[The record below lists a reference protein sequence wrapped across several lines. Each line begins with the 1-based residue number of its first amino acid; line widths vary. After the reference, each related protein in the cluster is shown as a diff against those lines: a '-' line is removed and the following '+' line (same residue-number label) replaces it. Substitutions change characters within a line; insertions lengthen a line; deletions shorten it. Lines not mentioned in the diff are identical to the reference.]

1 MVIITLVIHDS
12 KLHPVLLL
20 DNEKQGTLNYFD
32 DTWTR
37 QLTTGSS
44 VFEFSVYKK
53 TLEGDN
59 PLNHK
64 YQVLNDQAFVSF
76 VHKDKVQLFNIMQ
89 IEETETT
96 VRCYCENLNLELL
109 NEYCNPYKATKAMS
123 FEEYLVAFDILNWG
137 ALTIGTNEVNDK
149 KLTLEW
155 TGQDTKLA
163 RLLSIANNFD
173 AEIEFET
180 QLHNNHTFKA
190 FIVNVYKEY
199 EEGKSYGVG
208 RDKTDVILRYQKN
221 ISGIRKTVDK
231 RQIYNAIRPY
241 GKKTVK
247 GERVISNPVTR
258 KVTKTV
264 GSNRTYLGGDLKY
277 YGHTI
282 KKANV
287 QAIINY
293 AVQYNILP
301 SGIITQ
307 LYLESYWGDS
317 TVGRRDNNW
326 AGMTGGAQT
335 RPSGVKVTTGMA
347 RPANEGGTYMHYAS
361 VDDFLKDYTY
371 LLAKQGIYNVVGKK
385 NIADYTKGLF
395 TAGGAKYNYAEAK
408 YQSYTN
414 LMTNIRNGIN
424 KVTGNILDTID
435 KLWQTP
441 VQPIT
446 AVNVARRA
454 TKTIQALNE
463 ATRLKGRRIGSGQC
477 YALSGWY
484 AKKLDG
490 AWIDSSIGGIRGR
503 IGGGMAAALIGTD
516 YNWGAYGW
524 KLERSPNASNLQAG
538 GIYSVKANFG
548 APFYTGQWGHTG
560 IIKSVSSTR
569 VTVLEQNF
577 AGRMYVVENSYEIN
591 AFARGLQTVCYPREI
606 AQGMSVN
613 GATTQQ
619 VSGGT
624 QISYEEV
631 VQEAQTESY
640 EEEQIIYI
648 DNSIYKEWKDENGK
662 VEYYLKNGFLYAPLS
677 RDRYPSV
684 LTGNETRDNWIRKDM
699 EVETDSQDVLMST
712 ALKDLKAHAYPA
724 ITYEV
729 DGYVDLEIG
738 DVVRIQDDGYQP
750 PLILSAR
757 VVEQVLSKDNPN
769 SNKTKFSN
777 FVEKE
782 SQLASDLISDMLRLY
797 DESIPYEIKLATSNG
812 VAFKN
817 GTGESVLTPSLQKNG
832 KDYEAV
838 YFYKN
843 GDSLIDIGPSLIVKA
858 SDFNHVLNVTVEAY
872 INEELVATAQVS
884 FTDTEDGTD
893 GVGIKSTSVV
903 YGLSNSADTQPILWT
918 GTIPVAGEG
927 QYLWTRK
934 ITDYTDDAKE
944 DTIEYTYSFQGK
956 TGVAGTSIKVS
967 KIEYQVGASGT
978 VTPSGAWLTT
988 IPSVPDGQ
996 FLWSKT
1002 TMSDNSVIYGISK
1015 QGATG
1020 PKGDKGADGVAG
1032 KDGVGVKTTTITY
1045 GISAN
1050 ETTQPTNWTTSVPA
1064 LVKGQYLWTKT
1075 VWAYTDSTSETGYVK
1090 TYIAKDGNNGSDG
1103 IAGKDGV
1110 GIKTTT
1116 ITYKAS
1122 TSGTVTPN
1130 GTWTSAIPSV
1140 PSGQF
1145 LWTKTVWT
1153 YTDNTNETGY
1163 SVAKMGEKGDKG
1175 DAGPQGPTGA
1185 TGLQGPKGDQGVIGP
1200 TGADGKP
1207 SYTHIAYATNS
1218 TGTTGFSVSDNVG
1231 KTYIG
1236 MYVDNL
1242 ATDSTDPKKYKW
1254 NLIKGADGAQGI
1266 AGPAGKDGKTPYWH
1280 TAYANSA
1287 DGTVDFSVSDSANKR
1302 YIGQYTDYDA
1312 IDSNDPKKYRWTDM
1326 IGTVVVGTNNLIN
1339 GTKSFSGEDWF
1350 TSATLEDENIS
1361 NYPFTFKKWIS
1372 AQKVSHAKDIMVE
1385 QGVTYTFSAYV
1396 KREVAGNLY
1405 FYLYDIADGFITSDT
1420 PREAIIKNVDSNVR
1434 RFEITFTPTKT
1445 GKIRPRFAMVSS
1457 EQGSFSTGG
1466 FMLVRGNKTGDWQE
1480 SEADKASNLDSK
1492 ADGAF
1497 TVEQLNAIAEEQRLM
1512 KANLEAAASLQ
1523 EVQDKAKELLDQIK
1537 KIEDGQKVSEQ
1548 TMISNANR
1556 VVQILA
1562 KLENVQLVTEAIT
1575 QYMSYSNDGLVIK
1588 MKDGTSSVRVTTD
1601 RIAFYSGGT
1610 ETAFISQ
1617 GYLQIESGVFTLRL
1631 RIGSFLFE
1639 ESSKGRLQ
1647 IKKIRGIGG

>member
-137 ALTIGTNEVNDK
+137 ALTIGTNEVKDK

-180 QLHNNHTFKA
+180 QLHNNYTFKA
-190 FIVNVYKEY
+190 FIINIYKEY

-208 RDKTDVILRYQKN
+208 RDRSDTVLRYQKN
-221 ISGIRKTVDK
+221 IAGITKKLDK

-247 GERVISNPVTR
+247 GERVVSNPVTR

-264 GSNRTYLGGDLKY
+264 GSNKTYLGGDIKY

-307 LYLESYWGDS
+307 LYLESFWGDS
-317 TVGRRDNNW
+317 TVGKRDNNW
-326 AGMTGGAQT
+326 AGMSGGAQT

-395 TAGGAKYNYAEAK
+395 RAGGAKYDYAAAG

-454 TKTIQALNE
+454 TKTMQALNE

-516 YNWGAYGW
+516 YNWGSYGW
-524 KLERSPNASNLQAG
+524 KVDKSPNAGNLKAG
-538 GIYSVKANFG
+538 GIYNVRANRG
-548 APFYTGQWGHTG
+548 APFYTTGWGHTG
-560 IIKSVSSTR
+560 IIKSVSKTR

-577 AGRMYVVENSYEIN
+577 VGRMYVVENSYDIN
-591 AFARGLQTVCYPREI
+591 SFASGLQTVCYPREI

-619 VSGGT
+619 ITGGT

-631 VQEAQTESY
+631 VQEAQTETY

-699 EVETDSQDVLMST
+699 EVETDSQDVLIST

-729 DGYVDLEIG
+729 DGYVDLELG
-738 DVVRIQDDGYQP
+738 DVVRIQDDGYEP
-750 PLILSAR
+750 PLILTAR
-757 VVEQVLSKDNPN
+757 VTEQEISSTNPN

-782 SQLASDLISDMLRLY
+782 SQLATDLISDMLRLY
-797 DESIPYEIKLATSNG
+797 DESIPYEITLATSNG

-843 GDSLIDIGPSLIVKA
+843 GDSLIEIGPSLTVKA
-858 SDFNHVLNVTVEAY
+858 SDFNHVLNITVEAY
-872 INEELVATAQVS
+872 VNEELVASTQIS
-884 FTDTEDGTD
+884 FTDTEDG
-893 GVGIKSTSVV
+893 
-903 YGLSNSADTQPILWT
+903 
-918 GTIPVAGEG
+918 
-927 QYLWTRK
+927 
-934 ITDYTDDAKE
+934 
-944 DTIEYTYSFQGK
+944 
-956 TGVAGTSIKVS
+956 
-967 KIEYQVGASGT
+967 
-978 VTPSGAWLTT
+978 
-988 IPSVPDGQ
+988 
-996 FLWSKT
+996 
-1002 TMSDNSVIYGISK
+1002 
-1015 QGATG
+1015 
-1020 PKGDKGADGVAG
+1020 
-1032 KDGVGVKTTTITY
+1032 
-1045 GISAN
+1045 
-1050 ETTQPTNWTTSVPA
+1050 
-1064 LVKGQYLWTKT
+1064 
-1075 VWAYTDSTSETGYVK
+1075 
-1090 TYIAKDGNNGSDG
+1090 
-1103 IAGKDGV
+1103 
-1110 GIKTTT
+1110 
-1116 ITYKAS
+1116 
-1122 TSGTVTPN
+1122 
-1130 GTWTSAIPSV
+1130 
-1140 PSGQF
+1140 
-1145 LWTKTVWT
+1145 
-1153 YTDNTNETGY
+1153 
-1163 SVAKMGEKGDKG
+1163 EKGD
-1175 DAGPQGPTGA
+1175 
-1185 TGLQGPKGDQGVIGP
+1185 
-1200 TGADGKP
+1200 DGK
-1207 SYTHIAYATNS
+1207 SSWTAWANS
-1218 TGTTGFSVSDNVG
+1218 E
-1231 KTYIG
+1231 
-1236 MYVDNL
+1236 
-1242 ATDSTDPKKYKW
+1242 
-1254 NLIKGADGAQGI
+1254 
-1266 AGPAGKDGKTPYWH
+1266 DGK
-1280 TAYANSA
+1280 
-1287 DGTVDFSVSDSANKR
+1287 VDFSITESKNR
-1302 YIGQYTDYDA
+1302 RFIGTYTGIEQSTNYLDY
-1312 IDSNDPKKYRWTDM
+1312 KWTDM
-1326 IGTVVVGTNNLIN
+1326 VGTVVVGTNNLID
-1339 GTKSFSGEDWF
+1339 GTKSFVGTDWF
-1350 TSATLEDENIS
+1350 TSATLEDENLS
-1361 NYPFTFKKWIS
+1361 NYPFTLKKWTS
-1372 AQKVSHAKDIMVE
+1372 GQKVSHTKDIMVE
-1385 QGVTYTFSAYV
+1385 QGVTYTFSAYI
-1396 KREVAGNLY
+1396 KREQAGNLY
-1405 FYLYDIADGFITSDT
+1405 FYLYDETDGFITSDT
-1420 PREAIIKNVDSNVR
+1420 QRETIIKNVDSSLR
-1434 RFEITFTPTKT
+1434 RFEITFTPAKT

-1457 EQGSFSTGG
+1457 EQGSFSSGG

-1497 TVEQLNAIAEEQRLM
+1497 TVEQLNALAERARIAETELQA
-1512 KANLEAAASLQ
+1512 KATLETVNEWVQALQ
-1523 EVQDKAKELLDQIK
+1523 DEIKARQA
-1537 KIEDGQKVSEQ
+1537 GQKISEQ
-1548 TMISNANR
+1548 KLIEASNRMVA
-1556 VVQILA
+1556 VQQNIGEMQIRTDFVN
-1562 KLENVQLVTEAIT
+1562 KF
-1575 QYMSYSNDGLVIK
+1575 MSQSEDGLVIGQ
-1588 MKDGTSSVRVTTD
+1588 KDGTSSVRVDND
-1601 RIAFYSGGT
+1601 RISFYSSGKEVAYIAQSVLVIDSGIFT
-1610 ETAFISQ
+1610 TK
-1617 GYLQIESGVFTLRL
+1617 LQIGRY
-1631 RIGSFLFE
+1631 RIEQYELNADINVVRYVG
-1639 ESSKGRLQ
+1639 
-1647 IKKIRGIGG
+1647 

>member
-1 MVIITLVIHDS
+1 MVVITLVIHDA

-20 DNEKQGTLNYFD
+20 DNERQGALNYYD
-32 DTWTR
+32 DLWTR

-44 VFEFSVYKK
+44 AFEFSVYKK
-53 TLEGDN
+53 SLLGDN

-64 YQVLNDQAFVSF
+64 YHALNDQAFVSF
-76 VHKDKVQLFNIMQ
+76 VHKDKVQLFNIMRV
-89 IEETETT
+89 EETETT
-96 VRCYCENLNLELL
+96 IHCYCENLNLELL
-109 NEYCNPYKATKAMS
+109 NEYCNAYKATKAMS
-123 FEEYLVAFDILNWG
+123 FEEYLVQFDILNWG
-137 ALTIGTNEVNDK
+137 ALTIGTNEVKDK

-163 RLLSIANNFD
+163 RILSIANNFD

-199 EEGKSYGVG
+199 EEGVSYGVG
-208 RDKTDVILRYQKN
+208 RDRSDIVLRYQKN
-221 ISGIRKTVDK
+221 IAGITKKLDK

-247 GERVISNPVTR
+247 GERVVSNPVTR

-264 GSNRTYLGGDLKY
+264 GSNKTYLGGDIKY

-307 LYLESYWGDS
+307 FYLESFWGDS

-326 AGMTGGAQT
+326 SGMTGGAQT

-395 TAGGAKYNYAEAK
+395 RAGGAKYDYAAAG

-454 TKTIQALNE
+454 TKTMQALNE

-524 KLERSPNASNLQAG
+524 KVDKSPNARNLKAG
-538 GIYSVKANFG
+538 GIYNVRANRG
-548 APFYTGQWGHTG
+548 APFYTTGWGHTG
-560 IIKSVSSTR
+560 IIKSVSKTR

-577 AGRMYVVENSYEIN
+577 VGRMYVVENSYDIN
-591 AFARGLQTVCYPREI
+591 SFASGLQTVCYPREI

-619 VSGGT
+619 ITGGT

-631 VQEAQTESY
+631 VQEAQTETY

-648 DNSIYKEWKDENGK
+648 DNSIYKEWKDENCK

-699 EVETDSQDVLMST
+699 EVETDSQDVLIST

-724 ITYEV
+724 VTYEV
-729 DGYVDLEIG
+729 DGYVDLELG
-738 DVVRIQDDGYQP
+738 DVVRIQDDGYEP
-750 PLILSAR
+750 PLILTAR
-757 VVEQVLSKDNPN
+757 VIEQEISITNPS

-797 DESIPYEIKLATSNG
+797 DESIPYDIQLATSNG

-817 GTGESVLTPSLQKNG
+817 GVGESVLTPNLQKNG
-832 KDYEAV
+832 KDYDAI

-843 GDSLIDIGPSLIVKA
+843 GDSLIEVGPSLTVKA
-858 SDFNHVLNVTVEAY
+858 SDFSHVLNISVEAY
-872 INEELVATAQVS
+872 VNEELVASTQIS
-884 FTDTEDGTD
+884 FTDTEDG
-893 GVGIKSTSVV
+893 
-903 YGLSNSADTQPILWT
+903 
-918 GTIPVAGEG
+918 
-927 QYLWTRK
+927 
-934 ITDYTDDAKE
+934 
-944 DTIEYTYSFQGK
+944 
-956 TGVAGTSIKVS
+956 
-967 KIEYQVGASGT
+967 
-978 VTPSGAWLTT
+978 
-988 IPSVPDGQ
+988 
-996 FLWSKT
+996 
-1002 TMSDNSVIYGISK
+1002 
-1015 QGATG
+1015 
-1020 PKGDKGADGVAG
+1020 
-1032 KDGVGVKTTTITY
+1032 
-1045 GISAN
+1045 
-1050 ETTQPTNWTTSVPA
+1050 
-1064 LVKGQYLWTKT
+1064 
-1075 VWAYTDSTSETGYVK
+1075 
-1090 TYIAKDGNNGSDG
+1090 
-1103 IAGKDGV
+1103 
-1110 GIKTTT
+1110 
-1116 ITYKAS
+1116 
-1122 TSGTVTPN
+1122 
-1130 GTWTSAIPSV
+1130 
-1140 PSGQF
+1140 
-1145 LWTKTVWT
+1145 
-1153 YTDNTNETGY
+1153 
-1163 SVAKMGEKGDKG
+1163 EKGD
-1175 DAGPQGPTGA
+1175 
-1185 TGLQGPKGDQGVIGP
+1185 
-1200 TGADGKP
+1200 DGK
-1207 SYTHIAYATNS
+1207 SSWTAWANS
-1218 TGTTGFSVSDNVG
+1218 E
-1231 KTYIG
+1231 
-1236 MYVDNL
+1236 
-1242 ATDSTDPKKYKW
+1242 
-1254 NLIKGADGAQGI
+1254 
-1266 AGPAGKDGKTPYWH
+1266 DGK
-1280 TAYANSA
+1280 
-1287 DGTVDFSVSDSANKR
+1287 VDFSITESKNR
-1302 YIGQYTDYDA
+1302 RFIGTYTGIEQSTNYLDY
-1312 IDSNDPKKYRWTDM
+1312 KWTDM
-1326 IGTVVVGTNNLIN
+1326 VGTVVVGTNNLID
-1339 GTKSFSGEDWF
+1339 GTKSFVGTDWF
-1350 TSATLEDENIS
+1350 TSATLEDENLS
-1361 NYPFTFKKWIS
+1361 NYPFTLKKWIS
-1372 AQKVSHAKDIMVE
+1372 GQKVSHAKDIMVK

-1420 PREAIIKNVDSNVR
+1420 PRETIIKNVDSSLR

-1457 EQGSFSTGG
+1457 EQGSFSSGG

>member
-1 MVIITLVIHDS
+1 MVVITLVIHDA

-20 DNEKQGTLNYFD
+20 DNEKQGALNYYD
-32 DTWTR
+32 DLWTR

-53 TLEGDN
+53 TLLGDN

-137 ALTIGTNEVNDK
+137 ALTIGTNEVKDK
-149 KLTLEW
+149 RLTLEW

-173 AEIEFET
+173 AEVEFET

-190 FIVNVYKEY
+190 FIINIYKEY

-208 RDKTDVILRYQKN
+208 RDRSDTVLRYQKN
-221 ISGIRKTVDK
+221 IAGITKKLDK

-247 GERVISNPVTR
+247 GERVVSNPVTR

-264 GSNRTYLGGDLKY
+264 GSNRTYLGGDIKY

-301 SGIITQ
+301 SGIICQ
-307 LYLESYWGDS
+307 LYLESFWGDS
-317 TVGRRDNNW
+317 TVGKRDNNW
-326 AGMTGGAQT
+326 SGMSGGAQT

-347 RPANEGGTYMHYAS
+347 RPANEGGSYMHYAS

-371 LLAKQGIYNVVGKK
+371 LLAKQGIYSVVGKK

-395 TAGGAKYNYAEAK
+395 RIGGAKYDYAAAG

-424 KVTGNILDTID
+424 KASGNILNTID
-435 KLWQTP
+435 TLWQTP
-441 VQPIT
+441 VSPIT
-446 AVNVARRA
+446 SATTAKRA
-454 TKTIQALNE
+454 TKTIQAIDE
-463 ATRLKGRRIGSGQC
+463 ATKLKGRRVGSGQC

-516 YNWGAYGW
+516 YNWGSYGW
-524 KLERSPNASNLQAG
+524 KVDKSPNAGNLKAG
-538 GIYSVKANFG
+538 GIYNVRVNRG
-548 APFYTGQWGHTG
+548 APFYTTGWGHTG
-560 IIKSVSSTR
+560 IIKSVSKTR
-569 VTVLEQNF
+569 VTVLEQNY
-577 AGRMYVVENSYEIN
+577 AGRMYVMENSYEIN

-699 EVETDSQDVLMST
+699 EVETDSQDVLIST

-724 ITYEV
+724 VTYEV
-729 DGYVDLEIG
+729 DGYVDLELG
-738 DVVRIQDDGYQP
+738 DVVRIQDDGYEP
-750 PLILSAR
+750 PLILTAR
-757 VVEQVLSKDNPN
+757 VIEQEISITNPS

-782 SQLASDLISDMLRLY
+782 SQLATDLISDMLRLY

-817 GTGESVLTPSLQKNG
+817 GVGESVLTPSLQKNG

-843 GDSLIDIGPSLIVKA
+843 GDSLIEIGPSLTVKA
-858 SDFNHVLNVTVEAY
+858 SDFSHVLNVTVEAY
-872 INEELVATAQVS
+872 LNEELVASTQIS

-893 GVGIKSTSVV
+893 G
-903 YGLSNSADTQPILWT
+903 
-918 GTIPVAGEG
+918 
-927 QYLWTRK
+927 
-934 ITDYTDDAKE
+934 
-944 DTIEYTYSFQGK
+944 
-956 TGVAGTSIKVS
+956 
-967 KIEYQVGASGT
+967 
-978 VTPSGAWLTT
+978 
-988 IPSVPDGQ
+988 
-996 FLWSKT
+996 
-1002 TMSDNSVIYGISK
+1002 
-1015 QGATG
+1015 
-1020 PKGDKGADGVAG
+1020 
-1032 KDGVGVKTTTITY
+1032 
-1045 GISAN
+1045 
-1050 ETTQPTNWTTSVPA
+1050 
-1064 LVKGQYLWTKT
+1064 
-1075 VWAYTDSTSETGYVK
+1075 
-1090 TYIAKDGNNGSDG
+1090 
-1103 IAGKDGV
+1103 
-1110 GIKTTT
+1110 
-1116 ITYKAS
+1116 
-1122 TSGTVTPN
+1122 
-1130 GTWTSAIPSV
+1130 
-1140 PSGQF
+1140 
-1145 LWTKTVWT
+1145 
-1153 YTDNTNETGY
+1153 
-1163 SVAKMGEKGDKG
+1163 EKGD
-1175 DAGPQGPTGA
+1175 
-1185 TGLQGPKGDQGVIGP
+1185 
-1200 TGADGKP
+1200 DGK
-1207 SYTHIAYATNS
+1207 SSWTAWANS
-1218 TGTTGFSVSDNVG
+1218 E
-1231 KTYIG
+1231 
-1236 MYVDNL
+1236 
-1242 ATDSTDPKKYKW
+1242 
-1254 NLIKGADGAQGI
+1254 
-1266 AGPAGKDGKTPYWH
+1266 DGK
-1280 TAYANSA
+1280 
-1287 DGTVDFSVSDSANKR
+1287 VDFSITESKNR
-1302 YIGQYTDYDA
+1302 RFIGTYTGIEQSTNYLDY
-1312 IDSNDPKKYRWTDM
+1312 KWTDM
-1326 IGTVVVGTNNLIN
+1326 VGTVVVGTNNLID
-1339 GTKSFSGEDWF
+1339 GTKSFSGEDWLIY
-1350 TSATLEDENIS
+1350 ATLEDENIS

-1372 AQKVSHAKDIMVE
+1372 GQKVSHAKDIMVE

-1396 KREVAGNLY
+1396 KREEAGNLY
-1405 FYLYDIADGFITSDT
+1405 FYLYDETDDFITSDT
-1420 PREAIIKNVDSNVR
+1420 PRETIIKNVDSNVR
-1434 RFEITFTPTKT
+1434 RFEITFTPAKT

-1492 ADGAF
+1492 ADGDF
-1497 TVEQLNAIAEEQRLM
+1497 TVEQLNKLAERARIAEAELQS
-1512 KANLEAAASLQ
+1512 KATLDTVNGWVKALQ
-1523 EVQDKAKELLDQIK
+1523 DEIKARE
-1537 KIEDGQKVSEQ
+1537 EGQKLSEQ
-1548 TMISNANR
+1548 KLIDASNRMIA
-1556 VVQILA
+1556 VQQTIGEMQIRTDFVN
-1562 KLENVQLVTEAIT
+1562 KF
-1575 QYMSYSNDGLVIK
+1575 MSQSEDGLVIGQ
-1588 MKDGTSSVRVTTD
+1588 KDGTSSVRVDND
-1601 RIAFYSGGT
+1601 RISFYSSGKEVAYIAQSVLVIDSGIFT
-1610 ETAFISQ
+1610 TK
-1617 GYLQIESGVFTLRL
+1617 LQIGRY
-1631 RIGSFLFE
+1631 RIEQYELNPDINVVRYVG
-1639 ESSKGRLQ
+1639 
-1647 IKKIRGIGG
+1647 

>member
-1 MVIITLVIHDS
+1 MVVITLVIHDA

-20 DNEKQGTLNYFD
+20 DNDKQGALNYYD
-32 DTWTR
+32 DLWTR

-44 VFEFSVYKK
+44 AFEFSVYKK
-53 TLEGDN
+53 TLLGDN

-64 YQVLNDQAFVSF
+64 YHALNDQAFVSF
-76 VHKDKVQLFNIMQ
+76 VHKGKVQLFNIMQ
-89 IEETETT
+89 VEETETKI
-96 VRCYCENLNLELL
+96 RCLCENLNLELL
-109 NEYCNPYKATKAMS
+109 NEYCNAYKATKAMS

-137 ALTIGTNEVNDK
+137 ALTIGTNEVKDK

-208 RDKTDVILRYQKN
+208 RDRSDTVLRYQKN
-221 ISGIRKTVDK
+221 IAGITKKLDK

-247 GERVISNPVTR
+247 GERVVSNPVTR

-264 GSNRTYLGGDLKY
+264 GSNKTYLGGDIKY

-307 LYLESYWGDS
+307 LYLESFWGDS
-317 TVGRRDNNW
+317 TVGKRDNNW
-326 AGMTGGAQT
+326 AGMSGGAQT

-395 TAGGAKYNYAEAK
+395 RAGGAKYDYAAAG

-424 KVTGNILDTID
+424 KVTGNILNTID

-441 VQPIT
+441 VKPIT

-454 TKTIQALNE
+454 TKTIQAINE
-463 ATRLKGRRIGSGQC
+463 ATKLKGRRIGSGQC

-490 AWIDSSIGGIRGR
+490 AWIDSSVGGIRGR

-524 KLERSPNASNLQAG
+524 KLDRSPNAGNLQAG
-538 GIYSVKANFG
+538 GIYNVKANFG
-548 APFYTGQWGHTG
+548 APFYTTQWGHTG
-560 IIKSVSSTR
+560 IIKSVSKTR
-569 VTVLEQNF
+569 VTVLEQNY
-577 AGRMYVVENSYEIN
+577 AGRMYVMENSYEIN

-619 VSGGT
+619 VTGGT

-631 VQEAQTESY
+631 VQEAQTETY

-699 EVETDSQDVLMST
+699 EVETDSQEVLMST
-712 ALKDLKAHAYPA
+712 GLKDLKAHAYPA

-729 DGYVDLEIG
+729 DGYVDLELG
-738 DVVRIQDDGYQP
+738 DVVRIQDDGYEP
-750 PLILSAR
+750 PLILTAR
-757 VVEQVLSKDNPN
+757 VVEQEISITNPS

-782 SQLASDLISDMLRLY
+782 SQLATDLISDMLRLY
-797 DESIPYEIKLATSNG
+797 DESIPYEITLATSNG

-858 SDFNHVLNVTVEAY
+858 SDFNHVLNITVEAY
-872 INEELVATAQVS
+872 LNEELVASTQIS
-884 FTDTEDGTD
+884 FTDTEDG
-893 GVGIKSTSVV
+893 
-903 YGLSNSADTQPILWT
+903 
-918 GTIPVAGEG
+918 
-927 QYLWTRK
+927 
-934 ITDYTDDAKE
+934 
-944 DTIEYTYSFQGK
+944 
-956 TGVAGTSIKVS
+956 
-967 KIEYQVGASGT
+967 
-978 VTPSGAWLTT
+978 
-988 IPSVPDGQ
+988 
-996 FLWSKT
+996 
-1002 TMSDNSVIYGISK
+1002 
-1015 QGATG
+1015 
-1020 PKGDKGADGVAG
+1020 
-1032 KDGVGVKTTTITY
+1032 
-1045 GISAN
+1045 
-1050 ETTQPTNWTTSVPA
+1050 
-1064 LVKGQYLWTKT
+1064 
-1075 VWAYTDSTSETGYVK
+1075 
-1090 TYIAKDGNNGSDG
+1090 
-1103 IAGKDGV
+1103 
-1110 GIKTTT
+1110 
-1116 ITYKAS
+1116 
-1122 TSGTVTPN
+1122 
-1130 GTWTSAIPSV
+1130 
-1140 PSGQF
+1140 
-1145 LWTKTVWT
+1145 
-1153 YTDNTNETGY
+1153 
-1163 SVAKMGEKGDKG
+1163 EKGD
-1175 DAGPQGPTGA
+1175 
-1185 TGLQGPKGDQGVIGP
+1185 
-1200 TGADGKP
+1200 DGK
-1207 SYTHIAYATNS
+1207 SSWTAWANS
-1218 TGTTGFSVSDNVG
+1218 E
-1231 KTYIG
+1231 
-1236 MYVDNL
+1236 
-1242 ATDSTDPKKYKW
+1242 
-1254 NLIKGADGAQGI
+1254 
-1266 AGPAGKDGKTPYWH
+1266 DGK
-1280 TAYANSA
+1280 
-1287 DGTVDFSVSDSANKR
+1287 VDFSITESKNR
-1302 YIGQYTDYDA
+1302 RFIGTYTGIEQSTNYLDY
-1312 IDSNDPKKYRWTDM
+1312 KWTDM
-1326 IGTVVVGTNNLIN
+1326 VGTVVVGTNNLID
-1339 GTKSFSGEDWF
+1339 GTKSFVGTDWF
-1350 TSATLEDENIS
+1350 TSATLEDENLS
-1361 NYPFTFKKWIS
+1361 NYPFTLKKWTS
-1372 AQKVSHAKDIMVE
+1372 GQKVSHTKDIMVE
-1385 QGVTYTFSAYV
+1385 QGVTYTFSAYI
-1396 KREVAGNLY
+1396 KREQAGNLY
-1405 FYLYDIADGFITSDT
+1405 FYLYDETDGFITSDT
-1420 PREAIIKNVDSNVR
+1420 QRETIIKNVDSSLR
-1434 RFEITFTPTKT
+1434 RFEITFTPAKT

-1457 EQGSFSTGG
+1457 EQGSFSSGG

-1497 TVEQLNAIAEEQRLM
+1497 TVEQLNALAERARIAETELQA
-1512 KANLEAAASLQ
+1512 KATLETVNEWVQALQ
-1523 EVQDKAKELLDQIK
+1523 DEIKARQA
-1537 KIEDGQKVSEQ
+1537 GQKISEQ
-1548 TMISNANR
+1548 KLIEASNRMVA
-1556 VVQILA
+1556 VQQNIGEMQIRTDFVN
-1562 KLENVQLVTEAIT
+1562 KF
-1575 QYMSYSNDGLVIK
+1575 MSQSEDGLVIGQ
-1588 MKDGTSSVRVTTD
+1588 KDGTSSVRVDND
-1601 RIAFYSGGT
+1601 RISFYSSGKEVAYIAQSVLVIDSGIFT
-1610 ETAFISQ
+1610 TK
-1617 GYLQIESGVFTLRL
+1617 LQIGRY
-1631 RIGSFLFE
+1631 RIEQYELNADINVVRYVG
-1639 ESSKGRLQ
+1639 
-1647 IKKIRGIGG
+1647 

>member
-20 DNEKQGTLNYFD
+20 DNDKQGALNYYD
-32 DTWTR
+32 DLWTR

-44 VFEFSVYKK
+44 AFEFSVYKK
-53 TLEGDN
+53 TLLGDN

-64 YQVLNDQAFVSF
+64 YHALNDQAFVSF
-76 VHKDKVQLFNIMQ
+76 VHKGKVQLFNIMQ
-89 IEETETT
+89 VEETETKIH
-96 VRCYCENLNLELL
+96 CYCENLNLELL

-137 ALTIGTNEVNDK
+137 ALTIGTNEVKDK

-180 QLHNNHTFKA
+180 QLHNNYTFKA
-190 FIVNVYKEY
+190 FIINIYKEY

-208 RDKTDVILRYQKN
+208 RDRSDTVLRYQKN
-221 ISGIRKTVDK
+221 IAGITKKLDK

-247 GERVISNPVTR
+247 GERVVSNPVTR

-264 GSNRTYLGGDLKY
+264 GSNKTYLGGDIKY

-307 LYLESYWGDS
+307 LYLESFWGDS
-317 TVGRRDNNW
+317 TVGKRDNNW
-326 AGMTGGAQT
+326 AGMSGGAQT

-395 TAGGAKYNYAEAK
+395 RAGGAKYDYAAAG

-424 KVTGNILDTID
+424 KVTGNILNTID

-441 VQPIT
+441 VKPIT

-454 TKTIQALNE
+454 TKTIQAINE
-463 ATRLKGRRIGSGQC
+463 ATKLKGRRIGSGQC

-490 AWIDSSIGGIRGR
+490 AWIDSSVGGIRGR

-524 KLERSPNASNLQAG
+524 KLDRSPNAGNLQAG
-538 GIYSVKANFG
+538 GIYNVKANFG
-548 APFYTGQWGHTG
+548 APFYTTQWGHTG
-560 IIKSVSSTR
+560 IIKSVSKTR
-569 VTVLEQNF
+569 VTVLEQNY
-577 AGRMYVVENSYEIN
+577 AGRMYVMENSYEIN

-619 VSGGT
+619 VTGGT

-631 VQEAQTESY
+631 VQEAQTETY

-699 EVETDSQDVLMST
+699 EVETDSQEVLMST
-712 ALKDLKAHAYPA
+712 GLKDLKAHAYPA

-729 DGYVDLEIG
+729 DGYVDLELG
-738 DVVRIQDDGYQP
+738 DVVRIQDDGYEP
-750 PLILSAR
+750 PLILTAR
-757 VVEQVLSKDNPN
+757 VIEQEISITNPS

-797 DESIPYEIKLATSNG
+797 DESIPYDIQLATSNG

-817 GTGESVLTPSLQKNG
+817 GVGESVLTPNLQKNG
-832 KDYEAV
+832 KDYDAI

-843 GDSLIDIGPSLIVKA
+843 GDSLIEIGPSLTVKA
-858 SDFNHVLNVTVEAY
+858 SDFNHVLNITVEAY
-872 INEELVATAQVS
+872 VNEELVASTQIS
-884 FTDTEDGTD
+884 FTDTEDG
-893 GVGIKSTSVV
+893 
-903 YGLSNSADTQPILWT
+903 
-918 GTIPVAGEG
+918 
-927 QYLWTRK
+927 
-934 ITDYTDDAKE
+934 
-944 DTIEYTYSFQGK
+944 
-956 TGVAGTSIKVS
+956 
-967 KIEYQVGASGT
+967 
-978 VTPSGAWLTT
+978 
-988 IPSVPDGQ
+988 
-996 FLWSKT
+996 
-1002 TMSDNSVIYGISK
+1002 
-1015 QGATG
+1015 
-1020 PKGDKGADGVAG
+1020 
-1032 KDGVGVKTTTITY
+1032 
-1045 GISAN
+1045 
-1050 ETTQPTNWTTSVPA
+1050 
-1064 LVKGQYLWTKT
+1064 
-1075 VWAYTDSTSETGYVK
+1075 
-1090 TYIAKDGNNGSDG
+1090 
-1103 IAGKDGV
+1103 
-1110 GIKTTT
+1110 
-1116 ITYKAS
+1116 
-1122 TSGTVTPN
+1122 
-1130 GTWTSAIPSV
+1130 
-1140 PSGQF
+1140 
-1145 LWTKTVWT
+1145 
-1153 YTDNTNETGY
+1153 
-1163 SVAKMGEKGDKG
+1163 EKGD
-1175 DAGPQGPTGA
+1175 DGA
-1185 TGLQGPKGDQGVIGP
+1185 TSW
-1200 TGADGKP
+1200 TAWANSEDGK
-1207 SYTHIAYATNS
+1207 
-1218 TGTTGFSVSDNVG
+1218 
-1231 KTYIG
+1231 
-1236 MYVDNL
+1236 
-1242 ATDSTDPKKYKW
+1242 
-1254 NLIKGADGAQGI
+1254 
-1266 AGPAGKDGKTPYWH
+1266 
-1280 TAYANSA
+1280 
-1287 DGTVDFSVSDSANKR
+1287 VDFSITESKNR
-1302 YIGQYTDYDA
+1302 RFIGTYTGIEQSTNYLDY
-1312 IDSNDPKKYRWTDM
+1312 KWTDM
-1326 IGTVVVGTNNLIN
+1326 VGTVVVGTNNLID
-1339 GTKSFSGEDWF
+1339 GTKSFVGTDWF
-1350 TSATLEDENIS
+1350 TSATLEDENLS
-1361 NYPFTFKKWIS
+1361 NYPFTLKKWIS
-1372 AQKVSHAKDIMVE
+1372 GQKVSHAKDIMVK

-1420 PREAIIKNVDSNVR
+1420 PRETIIKNVDSSLR

-1457 EQGSFSTGG
+1457 EQGSFSSGG

>member
-208 RDKTDVILRYQKN
+208 RDRSDTVLRYQKN
-221 ISGIRKTVDK
+221 IAGITKKLDK

-247 GERVISNPVTR
+247 GERVVSNPVTR

-264 GSNRTYLGGDLKY
+264 GSNRTYLGGDIKY

-307 LYLESYWGDS
+307 LYLESFWGDS

-326 AGMTGGAQT
+326 SGMTGSAQT

-395 TAGGAKYNYAEAK
+395 RAGGAKYDYAAAG

-414 LMTNIRNGIN
+414 LMSNIRNGIN
-424 KVTGNILDTID
+424 KVTGNILNTID
-435 KLWQTP
+435 TLWQTP

-446 AVNVARRA
+446 SINVARRA

-463 ATRLKGRRIGSGQC
+463 ATSLKGRRIGSGQC

-524 KLERSPNASNLQAG
+524 KLDRSPNASNLQAG
-538 GIYSVKANFG
+538 GLYNVKANFG
-548 APFYTGQWGHTG
+548 APFYTTQWGHTG
-560 IIKSVSSTR
+560 IIKSVSKTR
-569 VTVLEQNF
+569 VTVLEQNY
-577 AGRMYVVENSYEIN
+577 AGRMYVMENSYEIN

-624 QISYEEV
+624 QISYEEI

-729 DGYVDLEIG
+729 DGYVDLELG
-738 DVVRIQDDGYQP
+738 DVVRIQDDGYEP
-750 PLILSAR
+750 PLILTAR
-757 VVEQVLSKDNPN
+757 VVEQEISITNPS

-797 DESIPYEIKLATSNG
+797 DESIPYDIQLATSNG

-817 GTGESVLTPSLQKNG
+817 GVGESVLTPNLQKNG
-832 KDYEAV
+832 KDYDAI

-843 GDSLIDIGPSLIVKA
+843 GDSLIEIGPSLTVKA
-858 SDFNHVLNVTVEAY
+858 SDFNHVLNITVEAY
-872 INEELVATAQVS
+872 VNEELVASTQIS
-884 FTDTEDGTD
+884 FTDTEDG
-893 GVGIKSTSVV
+893 
-903 YGLSNSADTQPILWT
+903 
-918 GTIPVAGEG
+918 
-927 QYLWTRK
+927 
-934 ITDYTDDAKE
+934 
-944 DTIEYTYSFQGK
+944 
-956 TGVAGTSIKVS
+956 
-967 KIEYQVGASGT
+967 
-978 VTPSGAWLTT
+978 
-988 IPSVPDGQ
+988 
-996 FLWSKT
+996 
-1002 TMSDNSVIYGISK
+1002 
-1015 QGATG
+1015 
-1020 PKGDKGADGVAG
+1020 
-1032 KDGVGVKTTTITY
+1032 
-1045 GISAN
+1045 
-1050 ETTQPTNWTTSVPA
+1050 
-1064 LVKGQYLWTKT
+1064 
-1075 VWAYTDSTSETGYVK
+1075 
-1090 TYIAKDGNNGSDG
+1090 
-1103 IAGKDGV
+1103 
-1110 GIKTTT
+1110 
-1116 ITYKAS
+1116 
-1122 TSGTVTPN
+1122 
-1130 GTWTSAIPSV
+1130 
-1140 PSGQF
+1140 
-1145 LWTKTVWT
+1145 
-1153 YTDNTNETGY
+1153 
-1163 SVAKMGEKGDKG
+1163 EKGD
-1175 DAGPQGPTGA
+1175 
-1185 TGLQGPKGDQGVIGP
+1185 
-1200 TGADGKP
+1200 DGK
-1207 SYTHIAYATNS
+1207 SSWTAWANS
-1218 TGTTGFSVSDNVG
+1218 E
-1231 KTYIG
+1231 
-1236 MYVDNL
+1236 
-1242 ATDSTDPKKYKW
+1242 
-1254 NLIKGADGAQGI
+1254 
-1266 AGPAGKDGKTPYWH
+1266 DGK
-1280 TAYANSA
+1280 
-1287 DGTVDFSVSDSANKR
+1287 VDFSITESKNR
-1302 YIGQYTDYDA
+1302 RFIGTYTGIEQSTNYLDY
-1312 IDSNDPKKYRWTDM
+1312 KWTDM
-1326 IGTVVVGTNNLIN
+1326 VGTVVVGTNNLID
-1339 GTKSFSGEDWF
+1339 GTKSFFGTDWF
-1350 TSATLEDENIS
+1350 TSATLEDENLS
-1361 NYPFTFKKWIS
+1361 NYPFTLKKWIS
-1372 AQKVSHAKDIMVE
+1372 GQKVSHAKDIMVE

-1420 PREAIIKNVDSNVR
+1420 PRETIIKNVDSSLR

-1457 EQGSFSTGG
+1457 EQSSFSSGG

-1480 SEADKASNLDSK
+1480 SEVDKASNLDSK
-1492 ADGAF
+1492 ADGDF
-1497 TVEQLNAIAEEQRLM
+1497 TVEQLNKLAERARIAEAELQS
-1512 KANLEAAASLQ
+1512 KATLDTVNGWVKALQ
-1523 EVQDKAKELLDQIK
+1523 DEIKARQA
-1537 KIEDGQKVSEQ
+1537 GQKISEQ
-1548 TMISNANR
+1548 KLIEASNRMVA
-1556 VVQILA
+1556 VQQNIGEMQIRTDFVN
-1562 KLENVQLVTEAIT
+1562 KF
-1575 QYMSYSNDGLVIK
+1575 MS
-1588 MKDGTSSVRVTTD
+1588 
-1601 RIAFYSGGT
+1601 
-1610 ETAFISQ
+1610 
-1617 GYLQIESGVFTLRL
+1617 
-1631 RIGSFLFE
+1631 
-1639 ESSKGRLQ
+1639 
-1647 IKKIRGIGG
+1647 

>member
-137 ALTIGTNEVNDK
+137 ALTIGTNEVKDK

-208 RDKTDVILRYQKN
+208 RDRSDTVLRYQKN
-221 ISGIRKTVDK
+221 IAGITKKLDK

-247 GERVISNPVTR
+247 GERVVSNPVTR

-264 GSNRTYLGGDLKY
+264 GSNKTYLGGDIKY

-307 LYLESYWGDS
+307 LYLESFWGDS

-326 AGMTGGAQT
+326 SGMTGGAQT

-395 TAGGAKYNYAEAK
+395 RAGGAKYDYAAAG

-424 KVTGNILDTID
+424 KVTGNILNTID

-454 TKTIQALNE
+454 TKTMQALNE

-524 KLERSPNASNLQAG
+524 KVDKSPNARNLKAG
-538 GIYSVKANFG
+538 GIYNVRANRG
-548 APFYTGQWGHTG
+548 APFYTTGWGHTG
-560 IIKSVSSTR
+560 IIKSVSKTR

-577 AGRMYVVENSYEIN
+577 VGRMYVVENSYDIN
-591 AFARGLQTVCYPREI
+591 SFASGLQTVCYPREI

-619 VSGGT
+619 ITGGT

-631 VQEAQTESY
+631 VQEAQTETY

-699 EVETDSQDVLMST
+699 EVETDSQDVLIST

-724 ITYEV
+724 VTYEV
-729 DGYVDLEIG
+729 DGYVDLELG
-738 DVVRIQDDGYQP
+738 DVVRIQDDGYEP
-750 PLILSAR
+750 PLILTAR
-757 VVEQVLSKDNPN
+757 VIEQEISITNPS

-797 DESIPYEIKLATSNG
+797 DESIPYDIQLATSNG

-817 GTGESVLTPSLQKNG
+817 GVGESVLTPNLQKNG
-832 KDYEAV
+832 KDYDAI

-843 GDSLIDIGPSLIVKA
+843 GDSLIEVGPSLTVKA
-858 SDFNHVLNVTVEAY
+858 SDFSHVLNISVEAY
-872 INEELVATAQVS
+872 VNEELVASTQIS
-884 FTDTEDGTD
+884 FTDTEDG
-893 GVGIKSTSVV
+893 
-903 YGLSNSADTQPILWT
+903 
-918 GTIPVAGEG
+918 
-927 QYLWTRK
+927 
-934 ITDYTDDAKE
+934 
-944 DTIEYTYSFQGK
+944 
-956 TGVAGTSIKVS
+956 
-967 KIEYQVGASGT
+967 
-978 VTPSGAWLTT
+978 
-988 IPSVPDGQ
+988 
-996 FLWSKT
+996 
-1002 TMSDNSVIYGISK
+1002 
-1015 QGATG
+1015 
-1020 PKGDKGADGVAG
+1020 
-1032 KDGVGVKTTTITY
+1032 
-1045 GISAN
+1045 
-1050 ETTQPTNWTTSVPA
+1050 
-1064 LVKGQYLWTKT
+1064 
-1075 VWAYTDSTSETGYVK
+1075 
-1090 TYIAKDGNNGSDG
+1090 
-1103 IAGKDGV
+1103 
-1110 GIKTTT
+1110 
-1116 ITYKAS
+1116 
-1122 TSGTVTPN
+1122 
-1130 GTWTSAIPSV
+1130 
-1140 PSGQF
+1140 
-1145 LWTKTVWT
+1145 
-1153 YTDNTNETGY
+1153 
-1163 SVAKMGEKGDKG
+1163 EKGD
-1175 DAGPQGPTGA
+1175 
-1185 TGLQGPKGDQGVIGP
+1185 
-1200 TGADGKP
+1200 DGK
-1207 SYTHIAYATNS
+1207 SSWTAWANS
-1218 TGTTGFSVSDNVG
+1218 E
-1231 KTYIG
+1231 
-1236 MYVDNL
+1236 
-1242 ATDSTDPKKYKW
+1242 
-1254 NLIKGADGAQGI
+1254 
-1266 AGPAGKDGKTPYWH
+1266 DGK
-1280 TAYANSA
+1280 
-1287 DGTVDFSVSDSANKR
+1287 VDFSITESKNR
-1302 YIGQYTDYDA
+1302 RFIGTYTGIEQSTNYLDY
-1312 IDSNDPKKYRWTDM
+1312 KWTDM
-1326 IGTVVVGTNNLIN
+1326 VGTVVVGTNNLID
-1339 GTKSFSGEDWF
+1339 GTKSFVGTDWF
-1350 TSATLEDENIS
+1350 TSATLEDENLS
-1361 NYPFTFKKWIS
+1361 NYPFTLKKWIS
-1372 AQKVSHAKDIMVE
+1372 GQKVSHAKDIMVK

-1420 PREAIIKNVDSNVR
+1420 PRETIIKNVDSSLR

-1445 GKIRPRFAMVSS
+1445 GRIRPRFAMVSS
-1457 EQGSFSTGG
+1457 EQGSFSSGG

-1492 ADGAF
+1492 ADEAF
-1497 TVEQLNAIAEEQRLM
+1497 TVEQLNALAERARIAEAELQS
-1512 KANLEAAASLQ
+1512 KATLDTVNDWVKALQ
-1523 EVQDKAKELLDQIK
+1523 DEIKAREG
-1537 KIEDGQKVSEQ
+1537 GQKLSEQ
-1548 TMISNANR
+1548 KLIDFSNRMIA
-1556 VVQILA
+1556 VQQTIGEMQIRTDFVN
-1562 KLENVQLVTEAIT
+1562 KF
-1575 QYMSYSNDGLVIK
+1575 MSQSEDGLVIGQ
-1588 MKDGTSSVRVTTD
+1588 KDGTSSVRVDND
-1601 RIAFYSGGT
+1601 RISFYSSGKEVAYIAQSVLVIDSGIFT
-1610 ETAFISQ
+1610 TK
-1617 GYLQIESGVFTLRL
+1617 LQIGRY
-1631 RIGSFLFE
+1631 RIEQYELNADINVVRYVG
-1639 ESSKGRLQ
+1639 
-1647 IKKIRGIGG
+1647 

>member
-1 MVIITLVIHDS
+1 M
-12 KLHPVLLL
+12 LLL
-20 DNEKQGTLNYFD
+20 DNEKQGALNYYD
-32 DTWTR
+32 DLWTR

-44 VFEFSVYKK
+44 AFEFSVYKK
-53 TLEGDN
+53 TLLGDN

-64 YQVLNDQAFVSF
+64 YHALNDQAFVSF
-76 VHKDKVQLFNIMQ
+76 VHKGKVQLFNIMQ
-89 IEETETT
+89 VEETETT
-96 VRCYCENLNLELL
+96 IRCLCENLNLELL

-137 ALTIGTNEVNDK
+137 ALTIGTNEVKDK

-208 RDKTDVILRYQKN
+208 RDRSDTVLRYQKN
-221 ISGIRKTVDK
+221 IAGITKKLDK

-247 GERVISNPVTR
+247 GERVVSNPVTR

-264 GSNRTYLGGDLKY
+264 GSNKTYLGGDIKY

-307 LYLESYWGDS
+307 LYLESFWGDS
-317 TVGRRDNNW
+317 TVGKRDNNW
-326 AGMTGGAQT
+326 AGMSGGAQT

-395 TAGGAKYNYAEAK
+395 RAGGAKYDYAAAG

-424 KVTGNILDTID
+424 KVTGNILNTID

-454 TKTIQALNE
+454 TKTMQALNE

-490 AWIDSSIGGIRGR
+490 AWIDSSVGGIRGR

-524 KLERSPNASNLQAG
+524 KLDRSPNAGNLQAG
-538 GIYSVKANFG
+538 GIYNVKANFG
-548 APFYTGQWGHTG
+548 APFYTTQWGHTG
-560 IIKSVSSTR
+560 IIKSVSKTR
-569 VTVLEQNF
+569 VTVLEQNY
-577 AGRMYVVENSYEIN
+577 AGRMYVMENSYEIN

-606 AQGMSVN
+606 AQGMAVN

-699 EVETDSQDVLMST
+699 EVETDSQDVLIST

-729 DGYVDLEIG
+729 DGYVDLELG
-738 DVVRIQDDGYQP
+738 DVVRIQDDGYEP
-750 PLILSAR
+750 PLILTAR
-757 VVEQVLSKDNPN
+757 VVEQEISITNPS

-858 SDFNHVLNVTVEAY
+858 SDFNHVLNITVEAY
-872 INEELVATAQVS
+872 LNEELVASTQIS
-884 FTDTEDGTD
+884 FTDTEDG
-893 GVGIKSTSVV
+893 
-903 YGLSNSADTQPILWT
+903 AD
-918 GTIPVAGEG
+918 
-927 QYLWTRK
+927 
-934 ITDYTDDAKE
+934 
-944 DTIEYTYSFQGK
+944 
-956 TGVAGTSIKVS
+956 
-967 KIEYQVGASGT
+967 
-978 VTPSGAWLTT
+978 
-988 IPSVPDGQ
+988 
-996 FLWSKT
+996 
-1002 TMSDNSVIYGISK
+1002 
-1015 QGATG
+1015 
-1020 PKGDKGADGVAG
+1020 G
-1032 KDGVGVKTTTITY
+1032 KDG
-1045 GISAN
+1045 A
-1050 ETTQPTNWTTSVPA
+1050 P
-1064 LVKGQYLWTKT
+1064 
-1075 VWAYTDSTSETGYVK
+1075 
-1090 TYIAKDGNNGSDG
+1090 
-1103 IAGKDGV
+1103 
-1110 GIKTTT
+1110 
-1116 ITYKAS
+1116 
-1122 TSGTVTPN
+1122 
-1130 GTWTSAIPSV
+1130 
-1140 PSGQF
+1140 
-1145 LWTKTVWT
+1145 
-1153 YTDNTNETGY
+1153 
-1163 SVAKMGEKGDKG
+1163 
-1175 DAGPQGPTGA
+1175 GPQGSPGVN
-1185 TGLQGPKGDQGVIGP
+1185 GLQGPKGDQGI
-1200 TGADGKP
+1200 
-1207 SYTHIAYATNS
+1207 
-1218 TGTTGFSVSDNVG
+1218 
-1231 KTYIG
+1231 
-1236 MYVDNL
+1236 
-1242 ATDSTDPKKYKW
+1242 
-1254 NLIKGADGAQGI
+1254 Q
-1266 AGPAGKDGKTPYWH
+1266 GPAGADGKTPYWH
-1280 TAYANSA
+1280 VAYANSS

-1312 IDSNDPKKYRWTDM
+1312 IDSSDPKKYRWTDM
-1326 IGTVVVGTNNLIN
+1326 VGTVVVGTNNLID
-1339 GTKSFSGEDWF
+1339 GTKSFFGTDWF
-1350 TSATLEDENIS
+1350 TSATLEDENLS
-1361 NYPFTFKKWIS
+1361 NCPFTLKKWIS
-1372 AQKVSHAKDIMVE
+1372 GQKVSHAKDIMVE

-1420 PREAIIKNVDSNVR
+1420 PRETIIKNVDSSLR

-1445 GKIRPRFAMVSS
+1445 GRIRPRFAMVSS
-1457 EQGSFSTGG
+1457 EQGSFSSGG

-1492 ADGAF
+1492 ADEAF
-1497 TVEQLNAIAEEQRLM
+1497 TVEQLNALAERARIAEAELQS
-1512 KANLEAAASLQ
+1512 KATLDTVNDWVKALQ
-1523 EVQDKAKELLDQIK
+1523 DEIKAREG
-1537 KIEDGQKVSEQ
+1537 GQKLSEQ
-1548 TMISNANR
+1548 KLIDFSNRMIA
-1556 VVQILA
+1556 VQQTIGEMQIRTDFVN
-1562 KLENVQLVTEAIT
+1562 KF
-1575 QYMSYSNDGLVIK
+1575 MSQSEDGLVIGQ
-1588 MKDGTSSVRVTTD
+1588 KDGTSSVRVDND
-1601 RIAFYSGGT
+1601 RISFYSSGKEVAYIAQSVLVIDSGIFT
-1610 ETAFISQ
+1610 TK
-1617 GYLQIESGVFTLRL
+1617 LQIGRY
-1631 RIGSFLFE
+1631 RIEQYELNPDINVVRYVG
-1639 ESSKGRLQ
+1639 
-1647 IKKIRGIGG
+1647 

>member
-20 DNEKQGTLNYFD
+20 DNDKQGALNYYD
-32 DTWTR
+32 DLWTR

-44 VFEFSVYKK
+44 AFEFSVYKK
-53 TLEGDN
+53 TLLGDN

-64 YQVLNDQAFVSF
+64 YHALNDQAFVSF
-76 VHKDKVQLFNIMQ
+76 VHKGKVQLFNIMQ
-89 IEETETT
+89 VEETETKI
-96 VRCYCENLNLELL
+96 RCLCENLNLELL
-109 NEYCNPYKATKAMS
+109 NEYCNAYKATKAMS
-123 FEEYLVAFDILNWG
+123 FEEYLVEFDILNWG
-137 ALTIGTNEVNDK
+137 ALTIGTNEVKDK

-173 AEIEFET
+173 AEVEFET

-199 EEGKSYGVG
+199 EEGVSYGVG
-208 RDKTDVILRYQKN
+208 RDRSDIVLRYQKN
-221 ISGIRKTVDK
+221 VTGITKKLDK

-307 LYLESYWGDS
+307 LYLESFWGDS
-317 TVGRRDNNW
+317 TVGKRDNNW
-326 AGMTGGAQT
+326 AGMSGGAQT

-395 TAGGAKYNYAEAK
+395 RAGGAKYDYAAAG

-424 KVTGNILDTID
+424 KVTGNILNTID

-454 TKTIQALNE
+454 TKTMQALNE

-490 AWIDSSIGGIRGR
+490 AWIDSSVGGIRGR

-524 KLERSPNASNLQAG
+524 KLDRSPNAGNLQAG
-538 GIYSVKANFG
+538 GIYNVKANFG
-548 APFYTGQWGHTG
+548 APFYTTQWGHTG
-560 IIKSVSSTR
+560 IIKSVSKTR
-569 VTVLEQNF
+569 VTVLEQNY
-577 AGRMYVVENSYEIN
+577 AGRMYVMENSYEIN

-619 VSGGT
+619 VTGGT

-631 VQEAQTESY
+631 VQEAQTETY

-699 EVETDSQDVLMST
+699 EVETDSQEVLMST
-712 ALKDLKAHAYPA
+712 GLKDLKAHAYPA

-729 DGYVDLEIG
+729 DGYVDLELG
-738 DVVRIQDDGYQP
+738 DVVRIQDDGYEP
-750 PLILSAR
+750 PLILTAR
-757 VVEQVLSKDNPN
+757 VIEQEISITNPS

-797 DESIPYEIKLATSNG
+797 DESIPYDIQLATSNG

-817 GTGESVLTPSLQKNG
+817 GVGESVLTPNLQKNG
-832 KDYEAV
+832 KDYDAI

-843 GDSLIDIGPSLIVKA
+843 GDSLIEIGPSLTVKA
-858 SDFNHVLNVTVEAY
+858 SDFNHVLNITVEAY
-872 INEELVATAQVS
+872 VNEELVASTQIS
-884 FTDTEDGTD
+884 FTDTEDG
-893 GVGIKSTSVV
+893 
-903 YGLSNSADTQPILWT
+903 
-918 GTIPVAGEG
+918 
-927 QYLWTRK
+927 
-934 ITDYTDDAKE
+934 
-944 DTIEYTYSFQGK
+944 
-956 TGVAGTSIKVS
+956 
-967 KIEYQVGASGT
+967 
-978 VTPSGAWLTT
+978 
-988 IPSVPDGQ
+988 
-996 FLWSKT
+996 
-1002 TMSDNSVIYGISK
+1002 
-1015 QGATG
+1015 
-1020 PKGDKGADGVAG
+1020 
-1032 KDGVGVKTTTITY
+1032 
-1045 GISAN
+1045 
-1050 ETTQPTNWTTSVPA
+1050 
-1064 LVKGQYLWTKT
+1064 
-1075 VWAYTDSTSETGYVK
+1075 
-1090 TYIAKDGNNGSDG
+1090 
-1103 IAGKDGV
+1103 
-1110 GIKTTT
+1110 
-1116 ITYKAS
+1116 
-1122 TSGTVTPN
+1122 
-1130 GTWTSAIPSV
+1130 
-1140 PSGQF
+1140 
-1145 LWTKTVWT
+1145 
-1153 YTDNTNETGY
+1153 
-1163 SVAKMGEKGDKG
+1163 EKGD
-1175 DAGPQGPTGA
+1175 
-1185 TGLQGPKGDQGVIGP
+1185 
-1200 TGADGKP
+1200 DGK
-1207 SYTHIAYATNS
+1207 SSWTAWANS
-1218 TGTTGFSVSDNVG
+1218 E
-1231 KTYIG
+1231 
-1236 MYVDNL
+1236 
-1242 ATDSTDPKKYKW
+1242 
-1254 NLIKGADGAQGI
+1254 
-1266 AGPAGKDGKTPYWH
+1266 DGK
-1280 TAYANSA
+1280 
-1287 DGTVDFSVSDSANKR
+1287 VDFSITESKNR
-1302 YIGQYTDYDA
+1302 RFIGTYTGIEQSTNYLDY
-1312 IDSNDPKKYRWTDM
+1312 KWTDM
-1326 IGTVVVGTNNLIN
+1326 VGTVVVGTNNLID
-1339 GTKSFSGEDWF
+1339 GTKSFVGTDWF
-1350 TSATLEDENIS
+1350 TSATLEDENLS
-1361 NYPFTFKKWIS
+1361 NYPFTLKKWTS
-1372 AQKVSHAKDIMVE
+1372 GQKVSHTKDIMVE
-1385 QGVTYTFSAYV
+1385 QGVTYTFSAYI
-1396 KREVAGNLY
+1396 KREQAGNLY
-1405 FYLYDIADGFITSDT
+1405 FYLYDETDGFITSDT
-1420 PREAIIKNVDSNVR
+1420 QRETIIKNVDSSLR
-1434 RFEITFTPTKT
+1434 RFEITFTPAKT

-1457 EQGSFSTGG
+1457 EQGSFSSGG

-1497 TVEQLNAIAEEQRLM
+1497 TVEQLNALAERARIAETELQA
-1512 KANLEAAASLQ
+1512 KATLETVNEWVQALQ
-1523 EVQDKAKELLDQIK
+1523 DEIKARQA
-1537 KIEDGQKVSEQ
+1537 GQKISEQ
-1548 TMISNANR
+1548 KLIEASNRMVA
-1556 VVQILA
+1556 VQQNIGEMQIRTDFVN
-1562 KLENVQLVTEAIT
+1562 KF
-1575 QYMSYSNDGLVIK
+1575 MSQSEDGLVIGQ
-1588 MKDGTSSVRVTTD
+1588 KDGTSSVRVDND
-1601 RIAFYSGGT
+1601 RISFYSSGKEVAYIAQSVLVIDSGIFT
-1610 ETAFISQ
+1610 TK
-1617 GYLQIESGVFTLRL
+1617 LQIGRY
-1631 RIGSFLFE
+1631 RIEQYELNADINVVRYVG
-1639 ESSKGRLQ
+1639 
-1647 IKKIRGIGG
+1647 

>member
-1 MVIITLVIHDS
+1 MVVITLVIHDA

-20 DNEKQGTLNYFD
+20 DNERQGALNYYD
-32 DTWTR
+32 DLWTR

-44 VFEFSVYKK
+44 AFEFSVYKK
-53 TLEGDN
+53 SLLGDN

-64 YQVLNDQAFVSF
+64 YHALNDQAFVSF
-76 VHKDKVQLFNIMQ
+76 VHKDKVQLFNIMRV
-89 IEETETT
+89 EETETT
-96 VRCYCENLNLELL
+96 IHCYCENLNLELL
-109 NEYCNPYKATKAMS
+109 NEYCNAYKATKAMS
-123 FEEYLVAFDILNWG
+123 FEEYLVQFDILNWG
-137 ALTIGTNEVNDK
+137 ALTIGTNEVKDK

-163 RLLSIANNFD
+163 RILSIANNFD

-199 EEGKSYGVG
+199 EEGVSYGVG
-208 RDKTDVILRYQKN
+208 RDRSDIVLRYQKN
-221 ISGIRKTVDK
+221 IAGITKKLDK

-247 GERVISNPVTR
+247 GERVVSNPVTR

-264 GSNRTYLGGDLKY
+264 GSNKTYLGGDIKY

-307 LYLESYWGDS
+307 LYLESFWGDS

-326 AGMTGGAQT
+326 SGMTGGAQT

-395 TAGGAKYNYAEAK
+395 RAGGAKYDYAAAG

-424 KVTGNILDTID
+424 KVTGNILNTID

-454 TKTIQALNE
+454 TKTMQALNE

-490 AWIDSSIGGIRGR
+490 AWIDSSVGGIRGR

-524 KLERSPNASNLQAG
+524 KLDRSPNAGNLQAG
-538 GIYSVKANFG
+538 GIYNVKANFG
-548 APFYTGQWGHTG
+548 APFYTTQWGHTG
-560 IIKSVSSTR
+560 IIKSVSKTR
-569 VTVLEQNF
+569 VTVLEQNY
-577 AGRMYVVENSYEIN
+577 AGRMYVMENSYEIN

-619 VSGGT
+619 VTGGT

-631 VQEAQTESY
+631 VQEAQTETY

-699 EVETDSQDVLMST
+699 EVETDSQEVLMST
-712 ALKDLKAHAYPA
+712 GLKDLKAHAYPA

-729 DGYVDLEIG
+729 DGYVDLELG
-738 DVVRIQDDGYQP
+738 DVVRIQDDGYEP
-750 PLILSAR
+750 PLILTAR
-757 VVEQVLSKDNPN
+757 VVEQEISITNPS

-858 SDFNHVLNVTVEAY
+858 SDFNHVLNITVEAY
-872 INEELVATAQVS
+872 LNEELVASTQIS
-884 FTDTEDGTD
+884 FTDTEDG
-893 GVGIKSTSVV
+893 
-903 YGLSNSADTQPILWT
+903 AD
-918 GTIPVAGEG
+918 
-927 QYLWTRK
+927 
-934 ITDYTDDAKE
+934 
-944 DTIEYTYSFQGK
+944 
-956 TGVAGTSIKVS
+956 
-967 KIEYQVGASGT
+967 
-978 VTPSGAWLTT
+978 
-988 IPSVPDGQ
+988 
-996 FLWSKT
+996 
-1002 TMSDNSVIYGISK
+1002 
-1015 QGATG
+1015 
-1020 PKGDKGADGVAG
+1020 G
-1032 KDGVGVKTTTITY
+1032 KDG
-1045 GISAN
+1045 A
-1050 ETTQPTNWTTSVPA
+1050 P
-1064 LVKGQYLWTKT
+1064 
-1075 VWAYTDSTSETGYVK
+1075 
-1090 TYIAKDGNNGSDG
+1090 
-1103 IAGKDGV
+1103 
-1110 GIKTTT
+1110 
-1116 ITYKAS
+1116 
-1122 TSGTVTPN
+1122 
-1130 GTWTSAIPSV
+1130 
-1140 PSGQF
+1140 
-1145 LWTKTVWT
+1145 
-1153 YTDNTNETGY
+1153 
-1163 SVAKMGEKGDKG
+1163 
-1175 DAGPQGPTGA
+1175 GPQGPPGVN
-1185 TGLQGPKGDQGVIGP
+1185 GLQGPKGDQGIQGP
-1200 TGADGKP
+1200 AGADGKAT
-1207 SYTHIAYATNS
+1207 YTHIAYALDENGS
-1218 TGTTGFSVSDNVG
+1218 TGFSVSDNVG

-1236 MYVDNL
+1236 MYVDDNII
-1242 ATDSTDPKKYKW
+1242 DSNDPKKYKW
-1254 NLIKGADGAQGI
+1254 NLIKGADGARGI
-1266 AGPAGKDGKTPYWH
+1266 QGPAGADGKTPYWH
-1280 TAYANSA
+1280 VAYANSS

-1312 IDSNDPKKYRWTDM
+1312 IDSSDPKKYRWTDM
-1326 IGTVVVGTNNLIN
+1326 VGTVVVGTNNLID
-1339 GTKSFSGEDWF
+1339 GTKSFFGTDWF
-1350 TSATLEDENIS
+1350 TSATLEDENLS
-1361 NYPFTFKKWIS
+1361 NCPFTLKKWIS
-1372 AQKVSHAKDIMVE
+1372 GQKVSHAKDIMVE

-1420 PREAIIKNVDSNVR
+1420 PRETIIKNVDSSLR

-1445 GKIRPRFAMVSS
+1445 GRIRPRFAMVSS
-1457 EQGSFSTGG
+1457 EQGSFSSGG

-1492 ADGAF
+1492 ADQELTQAQILALEER
-1497 TVEQLNAIAEEQRLM
+1497 TAIARENAIAEAMQNTLSEVETKWKLWYDLNTIDEKQ
-1512 KANLEAAASLQ
+1512 KVANDIAQLFDRTTEFKQLLGEASARFSFINNETLIGEEGVAIG
-1523 EVQDKAKELLDQIK
+1523 DKGGKAKLFL
-1537 KIEDGQKVSEQ
+1537 
-1548 TMISNANR
+1548 
-1556 VVQILA
+1556 
-1562 KLENVQLVTEAIT
+1562 
-1575 QYMSYSNDGLVIK
+1575 SNDSISFVTNGVAQMTLTGDTLTIKNGLFTERIQIGNFVEEVYDRNPLFNVI
-1588 MKDGTSSVRVTTD
+1588 R
-1601 RIAFYSGGT
+1601 A
-1610 ETAFISQ
+1610 
-1617 GYLQIESGVFTLRL
+1617 
-1631 RIGSFLFE
+1631 
-1639 ESSKGRLQ
+1639 
-1647 IKKIRGIGG
+1647 IRNS

>member
-1 MVIITLVIHDS
+1 MLTIHGPDL
-12 KLHPVLLL
+12 KPVLFL
-20 DNEKQGTLNYFD
+20 DNDKQGALNYFNHK
-32 DTWTR
+32 WYR
-37 QLTTGSS
+37 KQKTGSS
-44 VFEFSVYKK
+44 VLEFSVYKK
-53 TLEGDN
+53 DLLGDS
-59 PLNHK
+59 PLSHK
-64 YQVLNDQAFVSF
+64 YHVLNDQAFVSF
-76 VHKDKVQLFNIMQ
+76 VHKGKVQLLNIMKIDEDEKQ
-89 IEETETT
+89 ID
-96 VRCYCENLNLELL
+96 CYCENLNLELL
-109 NEYCNPYKATKAMS
+109 NEYCNAYKATKAMS
-123 FEEYLVAFDILNWG
+123 FEEYLVQFDILNWG
-137 ALTIGTNEVNDK
+137 ALTVGTNEVKDK

-155 TGQDTKLA
+155 TSQETKLA

-180 QLHNNHTFKA
+180 KLNFNHTFKQL
-190 FIVNVYKEY
+190 IINIYKEY

-241 GKKTVK
+241 GKKNVK

-307 LYLESYWGDS
+307 LYLESFWGDS

-326 AGMTGGAQT
+326 SGMTGGAQT

-395 TAGGAKYNYAEAK
+395 RAGGAKYDYAAAG

-424 KVTGNILDTID
+424 KVTGNILNTID

-454 TKTIQALNE
+454 TKTMQALNE

-524 KLERSPNASNLQAG
+524 KLDRSPNAGNLQAG
-538 GIYSVKANFG
+538 GIYNVKANFG
-548 APFYTGQWGHTG
+548 APFYTTQWGHTG
-560 IIKSVSSTR
+560 IIKSVSKTR

-577 AGRMYVVENSYEIN
+577 VGRMYVVENSYDIN
-591 AFARGLQTVCYPREI
+591 SFASGLQTVCYPREI

-619 VSGGT
+619 VTGGT

-631 VQEAQTESY
+631 VQEARTETY

-699 EVETDSQDVLMST
+699 EVETDSQEVLMST
-712 ALKDLKAHAYPA
+712 GLKDLKAHAYPA

-729 DGYVDLEIG
+729 DGYVDLELG
-738 DVVRIQDDGYQP
+738 DVVRIQDDGYEP
-750 PLILSAR
+750 PLILIAR
-757 VVEQVLSKDNPN
+757 VVEQEISITNPS

-858 SDFNHVLNVTVEAY
+858 SDFNHVLNITVEAY
-872 INEELVATAQVS
+872 LNEELVASTQIS
-884 FTDTEDGTD
+884 FTDTEDG
-893 GVGIKSTSVV
+893 
-903 YGLSNSADTQPILWT
+903 AD
-918 GTIPVAGEG
+918 
-927 QYLWTRK
+927 
-934 ITDYTDDAKE
+934 
-944 DTIEYTYSFQGK
+944 
-956 TGVAGTSIKVS
+956 
-967 KIEYQVGASGT
+967 
-978 VTPSGAWLTT
+978 
-988 IPSVPDGQ
+988 
-996 FLWSKT
+996 
-1002 TMSDNSVIYGISK
+1002 
-1015 QGATG
+1015 
-1020 PKGDKGADGVAG
+1020 G
-1032 KDGVGVKTTTITY
+1032 KDGL
-1045 GISAN
+1045 
-1050 ETTQPTNWTTSVPA
+1050 P
-1064 LVKGQYLWTKT
+1064 
-1075 VWAYTDSTSETGYVK
+1075 
-1090 TYIAKDGNNGSDG
+1090 
-1103 IAGKDGV
+1103 
-1110 GIKTTT
+1110 
-1116 ITYKAS
+1116 
-1122 TSGTVTPN
+1122 
-1130 GTWTSAIPSV
+1130 
-1140 PSGQF
+1140 
-1145 LWTKTVWT
+1145 
-1153 YTDNTNETGY
+1153 
-1163 SVAKMGEKGDKG
+1163 
-1175 DAGPQGPTGA
+1175 GPQGPPGID
-1185 TGLQGPKGDQGVIGP
+1185 GLQGPRGEQGIPGP
-1200 TGADGKP
+1200 AGADGKAT
-1207 SYTHIAYATNS
+1207 YTHIAYALDE
-1218 TGTTGFSVSDNVG
+1218 TGTTGFSVSDNTG

-1236 MYVDNL
+1236 MYVDDNII
-1242 ATDSTDPKKYKW
+1242 DSNDPKKYKW
-1254 NLIKGADGAQGI
+1254 NLIKGADGARGI
-1266 AGPAGKDGKTPYWH
+1266 QGPAGADGKTPYWH
-1280 TAYANSA
+1280 VAYANSS

-1312 IDSNDPKKYRWTDM
+1312 IDSSDPKKYRWTDM
-1326 IGTVVVGTNNLIN
+1326 VGTVVVGTNNLID
-1339 GTKSFSGEDWF
+1339 GTKSFFGTDWF
-1350 TSATLEDENIS
+1350 TSATLEDENLS
-1361 NYPFTFKKWIS
+1361 NCPFTLKKWIS
-1372 AQKVSHAKDIMVE
+1372 GQKVSHAKDIMVE

-1420 PREAIIKNVDSNVR
+1420 PRETIIKNVDSSLR

-1445 GKIRPRFAMVSS
+1445 GRIRPRLAMVSS
-1457 EQGSFSTGG
+1457 EQGSFSSGG

>member
-1 MVIITLVIHDS
+1 MVVITLVIHDA

-20 DNEKQGTLNYFD
+20 DNERQGALNYYD
-32 DTWTR
+32 DLWTR

-44 VFEFSVYKK
+44 AFEFSVYKK
-53 TLEGDN
+53 SLLGDN

-64 YQVLNDQAFVSF
+64 YHALNDQAFVSF
-76 VHKDKVQLFNIMQ
+76 VHKDKVQLFNIMRV
-89 IEETETT
+89 EETETKI
-96 VRCYCENLNLELL
+96 RCLCENLNLELL
-109 NEYCNPYKATKAMS
+109 NEYCNAYKATKAMS
-123 FEEYLVAFDILNWG
+123 FEEYLVQFDILNWG
-137 ALTIGTNEVNDK
+137 ALTIGTNEIKDK

-208 RDKTDVILRYQKN
+208 RDRSDTVLRYQKN
-221 ISGIRKTVDK
+221 IAGITKKLDK

-247 GERVISNPVTR
+247 GERVVSNPVTR

-264 GSNRTYLGGDLKY
+264 GSNKTYLGGDIKY

-307 LYLESYWGDS
+307 LYLESFWGDS

-326 AGMTGGAQT
+326 SGMTGSAQT

-395 TAGGAKYNYAEAK
+395 RAGGAKYDYAAAG

-414 LMTNIRNGIN
+414 LMSNIRNGIN
-424 KVTGNILDTID
+424 KVTGNILNTID
-435 KLWQTP
+435 TLWQTP

-446 AVNVARRA
+446 SINVARRA

-463 ATRLKGRRIGSGQC
+463 ATSLKGRRIGSGQC

-524 KLERSPNASNLQAG
+524 KLDRSPNASNLQAG
-538 GIYSVKANFG
+538 GLYNVKANFG
-548 APFYTGQWGHTG
+548 APFYTTQWGHTG
-560 IIKSVSSTR
+560 IIKSVSKTR
-569 VTVLEQNF
+569 VTVLEQNY
-577 AGRMYVVENSYEIN
+577 AGRMYVMENSYEIN

-624 QISYEEV
+624 QISYEEI

-699 EVETDSQDVLMST
+699 EVETDSQDVLIST

-724 ITYEV
+724 VTYEV
-729 DGYVDLEIG
+729 DGYVDLELG
-738 DVVRIQDDGYQP
+738 DVVRIQDDGYEP
-750 PLILSAR
+750 PLILTAR
-757 VVEQVLSKDNPN
+757 VTEQEISITNPS

-797 DESIPYEIKLATSNG
+797 DESIPYDIQLATSNG

-817 GTGESVLTPSLQKNG
+817 GVGESVLTPNLQKNG
-832 KDYEAV
+832 KDYDAI

-843 GDSLIDIGPSLIVKA
+843 GDSLIEIGPSLTVKA
-858 SDFNHVLNVTVEAY
+858 SDFIHVLNITVEAY
-872 INEELVATAQVS
+872 VNEELVASTQIS
-884 FTDTEDGTD
+884 FTDTEDG
-893 GVGIKSTSVV
+893 
-903 YGLSNSADTQPILWT
+903 
-918 GTIPVAGEG
+918 
-927 QYLWTRK
+927 
-934 ITDYTDDAKE
+934 
-944 DTIEYTYSFQGK
+944 
-956 TGVAGTSIKVS
+956 
-967 KIEYQVGASGT
+967 
-978 VTPSGAWLTT
+978 
-988 IPSVPDGQ
+988 
-996 FLWSKT
+996 
-1002 TMSDNSVIYGISK
+1002 
-1015 QGATG
+1015 
-1020 PKGDKGADGVAG
+1020 
-1032 KDGVGVKTTTITY
+1032 
-1045 GISAN
+1045 
-1050 ETTQPTNWTTSVPA
+1050 
-1064 LVKGQYLWTKT
+1064 
-1075 VWAYTDSTSETGYVK
+1075 
-1090 TYIAKDGNNGSDG
+1090 
-1103 IAGKDGV
+1103 
-1110 GIKTTT
+1110 
-1116 ITYKAS
+1116 
-1122 TSGTVTPN
+1122 
-1130 GTWTSAIPSV
+1130 
-1140 PSGQF
+1140 
-1145 LWTKTVWT
+1145 
-1153 YTDNTNETGY
+1153 
-1163 SVAKMGEKGDKG
+1163 EKGD
-1175 DAGPQGPTGA
+1175 
-1185 TGLQGPKGDQGVIGP
+1185 
-1200 TGADGKP
+1200 DGK
-1207 SYTHIAYATNS
+1207 SSWTAWANS
-1218 TGTTGFSVSDNVG
+1218 E
-1231 KTYIG
+1231 
-1236 MYVDNL
+1236 
-1242 ATDSTDPKKYKW
+1242 
-1254 NLIKGADGAQGI
+1254 
-1266 AGPAGKDGKTPYWH
+1266 DGK
-1280 TAYANSA
+1280 
-1287 DGTVDFSVSDSANKR
+1287 VDFSITESKNR
-1302 YIGQYTDYDA
+1302 RFIGTYTGIEQSTNYLDY
-1312 IDSNDPKKYRWTDM
+1312 KWTDM
-1326 IGTVVVGTNNLIN
+1326 VGTVVVGTNNLID
-1339 GTKSFSGEDWF
+1339 GTKSFVGTDWF
-1350 TSATLEDENIS
+1350 TSATLEDENLS
-1361 NYPFTFKKWIS
+1361 NYPFTLKKWTS
-1372 AQKVSHAKDIMVE
+1372 GQKVSHTKDIMVE
-1385 QGVTYTFSAYV
+1385 QGVTYTFSAYI
-1396 KREVAGNLY
+1396 KREQAGNLY
-1405 FYLYDIADGFITSDT
+1405 FYLYDETDGFITSDT
-1420 PREAIIKNVDSNVR
+1420 PRETIIKNVDSSLR

-1457 EQGSFSTGG
+1457 EQGSFSSGG

-1480 SEADKASNLDSK
+1480 SEVDKASNLDSK
-1492 ADGAF
+1492 ADGDF
-1497 TVEQLNAIAEEQRLM
+1497 TVEQLNKLAERARIAEAELQS
-1512 KANLEAAASLQ
+1512 KATLDTVNGWVKALQ
-1523 EVQDKAKELLDQIK
+1523 DEIKARQA
-1537 KIEDGQKVSEQ
+1537 GQKISEQ
-1548 TMISNANR
+1548 KLIEASNRMVA
-1556 VVQILA
+1556 VQQNIGEMQIRTDFVN
-1562 KLENVQLVTEAIT
+1562 KF
-1575 QYMSYSNDGLVIK
+1575 MSQSEDGLVIGQ
-1588 MKDGTSSVRVTTD
+1588 KDGTSSVRVDND
-1601 RIAFYSGGT
+1601 RISFYSSGKEVAYIAQSVLVIDSGIFT
-1610 ETAFISQ
+1610 TK
-1617 GYLQIESGVFTLRL
+1617 LQIGRY
-1631 RIGSFLFE
+1631 RIEQYELNPDINVVRYVG
-1639 ESSKGRLQ
+1639 
-1647 IKKIRGIGG
+1647 

>member
-1 MVIITLVIHDS
+1 MLTIHGPDL
-12 KLHPVLLL
+12 KPVLFL
-20 DNEKQGTLNYFD
+20 DNDKQGALNYFNHK
-32 DTWTR
+32 WYR
-37 QLTTGSS
+37 KQKTGSS
-44 VFEFSVYKK
+44 VLEFSVYKK
-53 TLEGDN
+53 DLLGDS
-59 PLNHK
+59 PLSHK
-64 YQVLNDQAFVSF
+64 YHVLNDQAFVSF
-76 VHKDKVQLFNIMQ
+76 VHKGKVQLLNIMKIDEDEKQ
-89 IEETETT
+89 ID
-96 VRCYCENLNLELL
+96 CYCENLNLELL
-109 NEYCNPYKATKAMS
+109 NEYCNAYKATKAMS
-123 FEEYLVAFDILNWG
+123 FEEYLVQFDILNWG
-137 ALTIGTNEVNDK
+137 ALTVGTNEVKDK

-155 TGQDTKLA
+155 TSQETKLA

-180 QLHNNHTFKA
+180 KLNFNHTFKQL
-190 FIVNVYKEY
+190 IINIYKEY

-241 GKKTVK
+241 GKKNVK

-307 LYLESYWGDS
+307 LYLESFWGDS

-326 AGMTGGAQT
+326 SGMTGGAQT

-395 TAGGAKYNYAEAK
+395 RAGGAKYDYAAAG

-424 KVTGNILDTID
+424 KVTGNILNTID

-446 AVNVARRA
+446 AVNIARRA
-454 TKTIQALNE
+454 TKTMQALNE

-524 KLERSPNASNLQAG
+524 KLDRSPNAGNLQAG
-538 GIYSVKANFG
+538 GIYNVKANFG
-548 APFYTGQWGHTG
+548 APFYTTQWGHTG
-560 IIKSVSSTR
+560 IIKSVSKTR

-577 AGRMYVVENSYEIN
+577 VGRMYVVENSYDIN
-591 AFARGLQTVCYPREI
+591 SFASGLQTVCYPREI

-619 VSGGT
+619 VTGGT

-631 VQEAQTESY
+631 VQEARTETY

-699 EVETDSQDVLMST
+699 EVETDSQEVLMST
-712 ALKDLKAHAYPA
+712 GLKDLKAHAYPA

-729 DGYVDLEIG
+729 DGYVDLELG
-738 DVVRIQDDGYQP
+738 DVVRIQDDGYEP
-750 PLILSAR
+750 PLILIAR
-757 VVEQVLSKDNPN
+757 VVEQEISITNPS

-858 SDFNHVLNVTVEAY
+858 SDFNHVLNITVEAY
-872 INEELVATAQVS
+872 LNEELVASTQIS
-884 FTDTEDGTD
+884 FTDTEDG
-893 GVGIKSTSVV
+893 
-903 YGLSNSADTQPILWT
+903 AD
-918 GTIPVAGEG
+918 
-927 QYLWTRK
+927 
-934 ITDYTDDAKE
+934 
-944 DTIEYTYSFQGK
+944 
-956 TGVAGTSIKVS
+956 
-967 KIEYQVGASGT
+967 
-978 VTPSGAWLTT
+978 
-988 IPSVPDGQ
+988 
-996 FLWSKT
+996 
-1002 TMSDNSVIYGISK
+1002 
-1015 QGATG
+1015 
-1020 PKGDKGADGVAG
+1020 G
-1032 KDGVGVKTTTITY
+1032 KDGL
-1045 GISAN
+1045 
-1050 ETTQPTNWTTSVPA
+1050 P
-1064 LVKGQYLWTKT
+1064 
-1075 VWAYTDSTSETGYVK
+1075 
-1090 TYIAKDGNNGSDG
+1090 
-1103 IAGKDGV
+1103 
-1110 GIKTTT
+1110 
-1116 ITYKAS
+1116 
-1122 TSGTVTPN
+1122 
-1130 GTWTSAIPSV
+1130 
-1140 PSGQF
+1140 
-1145 LWTKTVWT
+1145 
-1153 YTDNTNETGY
+1153 
-1163 SVAKMGEKGDKG
+1163 
-1175 DAGPQGPTGA
+1175 GPQGPPGID
-1185 TGLQGPKGDQGVIGP
+1185 GLQGPRGEQGIPGP
-1200 TGADGKP
+1200 AGADGKAT
-1207 SYTHIAYATNS
+1207 YTHIAYALDE
-1218 TGTTGFSVSDNVG
+1218 TGTTGFSVSDNTG

-1236 MYVDNL
+1236 MYVDDNII
-1242 ATDSTDPKKYKW
+1242 DSNDPKKYKW
-1254 NLIKGADGAQGI
+1254 NLIKGADGARGI
-1266 AGPAGKDGKTPYWH
+1266 QGPAGADGKTPYWH
-1280 TAYANSA
+1280 VAYANSS

-1312 IDSNDPKKYRWTDM
+1312 IDSSDPKKYRWTDM
-1326 IGTVVVGTNNLIN
+1326 VGTVVVGTNNLID
-1339 GTKSFSGEDWF
+1339 GTKSFFGTDWF
-1350 TSATLEDENIS
+1350 TSATLEDENLS
-1361 NYPFTFKKWIS
+1361 NCPFTLKKWIS
-1372 AQKVSHAKDIMVE
+1372 GKKVSHAKDIMVE

-1420 PREAIIKNVDSNVR
+1420 PRETIIKNVDSSLR

-1445 GKIRPRFAMVSS
+1445 GRIRPRFAMVSS
-1457 EQGSFSTGG
+1457 EQGSFSSGG

>member
-1 MVIITLVIHDS
+1 MLTIHGPDL
-12 KLHPVLLL
+12 KPVLFL
-20 DNEKQGTLNYFD
+20 DNDKQGALNYFNHK
-32 DTWTR
+32 WYR
-37 QLTTGSS
+37 KQKTGSS
-44 VFEFSVYKK
+44 VLEFSVYKK
-53 TLEGDN
+53 DLLGDS
-59 PLNHK
+59 PLSHK
-64 YQVLNDQAFVSF
+64 YHVLNDQAFVSF
-76 VHKDKVQLFNIMQ
+76 VHKGKVQLLNIMKIDEDEKQ
-89 IEETETT
+89 ID
-96 VRCYCENLNLELL
+96 CYCENLNLELL
-109 NEYCNPYKATKAMS
+109 NEYCNAYKATKAMS
-123 FEEYLVAFDILNWG
+123 FEEYLVQFDILSWG
-137 ALTIGTNEVNDK
+137 ALTVGTNEVKDK

-155 TGQDTKLA
+155 TSQETKLA

-180 QLHNNHTFKA
+180 KLNFNHTFKQL
-190 FIVNVYKEY
+190 IINIYKEY
-199 EEGKSYGVG
+199 EEGKSYGVD

-241 GKKTVK
+241 GKKTVR

-307 LYLESYWGDS
+307 LYLESFWGDS
-317 TVGRRDNNW
+317 TVGKRDNNW
-326 AGMTGGAQT
+326 AGMSGGAQT

-395 TAGGAKYNYAEAK
+395 RAGGAKYDYAAAG

-424 KVTGNILDTID
+424 KVTGNILNTID

-441 VQPIT
+441 VKPIT

-454 TKTIQALNE
+454 TKTIQAINE
-463 ATRLKGRRIGSGQC
+463 ATKLKGRRIGSGQC

-524 KLERSPNASNLQAG
+524 KVDKSPNAGNLKAG
-538 GIYSVKANFG
+538 GIYNVRANRG
-548 APFYTGQWGHTG
+548 APFYTTGWGHTG
-560 IIKSVSSTR
+560 IIKSVSKTR

-577 AGRMYVVENSYEIN
+577 VGRMYVVENSYDIN
-591 AFARGLQTVCYPREI
+591 SFASGLQTVCYPREI

-699 EVETDSQDVLMST
+699 EVETDSQEVLMST
-712 ALKDLKAHAYPA
+712 GLKDLKAHAYPA

-729 DGYVDLEIG
+729 DGYVDLELG
-738 DVVRIQDDGYQP
+738 DVVRIQDDGYEP
-750 PLILSAR
+750 PLILTAR
-757 VVEQVLSKDNPN
+757 VVEQEISITNPS

-858 SDFNHVLNVTVEAY
+858 SDFNHVLNITVEAY
-872 INEELVATAQVS
+872 LNEELVASTQIS
-884 FTDTEDGTD
+884 FTDTEDG
-893 GVGIKSTSVV
+893 
-903 YGLSNSADTQPILWT
+903 AD
-918 GTIPVAGEG
+918 
-927 QYLWTRK
+927 
-934 ITDYTDDAKE
+934 
-944 DTIEYTYSFQGK
+944 
-956 TGVAGTSIKVS
+956 
-967 KIEYQVGASGT
+967 
-978 VTPSGAWLTT
+978 
-988 IPSVPDGQ
+988 
-996 FLWSKT
+996 
-1002 TMSDNSVIYGISK
+1002 
-1015 QGATG
+1015 
-1020 PKGDKGADGVAG
+1020 G
-1032 KDGVGVKTTTITY
+1032 KDG
-1045 GISAN
+1045 A
-1050 ETTQPTNWTTSVPA
+1050 P
-1064 LVKGQYLWTKT
+1064 
-1075 VWAYTDSTSETGYVK
+1075 
-1090 TYIAKDGNNGSDG
+1090 
-1103 IAGKDGV
+1103 
-1110 GIKTTT
+1110 
-1116 ITYKAS
+1116 
-1122 TSGTVTPN
+1122 
-1130 GTWTSAIPSV
+1130 
-1140 PSGQF
+1140 
-1145 LWTKTVWT
+1145 
-1153 YTDNTNETGY
+1153 
-1163 SVAKMGEKGDKG
+1163 
-1175 DAGPQGPTGA
+1175 GPQGPPGVN
-1185 TGLQGPKGDQGVIGP
+1185 GLQGPKGDQGIQGP
-1200 TGADGKP
+1200 AGADGKAT
-1207 SYTHIAYATNS
+1207 YTHIAYALDENGS
-1218 TGTTGFSVSDNVG
+1218 TGFSVSDNVG

-1236 MYVDNL
+1236 MYVDDNII
-1242 ATDSTDPKKYKW
+1242 DSNDPKKYKW
-1254 NLIKGADGAQGI
+1254 NLIKGADGARGI
-1266 AGPAGKDGKTPYWH
+1266 QGPAGADGKTPYWH
-1280 TAYANSA
+1280 VAYANSS

-1312 IDSNDPKKYRWTDM
+1312 IDSSDPKNT
-1326 IGTVVVGTNNLIN
+1326 
-1339 GTKSFSGEDWF
+1339 
-1350 TSATLEDENIS
+1350 
-1361 NYPFTFKKWIS
+1361 
-1372 AQKVSHAKDIMVE
+1372 
-1385 QGVTYTFSAYV
+1385 
-1396 KREVAGNLY
+1396 AGLTW
-1405 FYLYDIADGFITSDT
+1405 L
-1420 PREAIIKNVDSNVR
+1420 
-1434 RFEITFTPTKT
+1434 
-1445 GKIRPRFAMVSS
+1445 
-1457 EQGSFSTGG
+1457 
-1466 FMLVRGNKTGDWQE
+1466 
-1480 SEADKASNLDSK
+1480 
-1492 ADGAF
+1492 
-1497 TVEQLNAIAEEQRLM
+1497 
-1512 KANLEAAASLQ
+1512 
-1523 EVQDKAKELLDQIK
+1523 
-1537 KIEDGQKVSEQ
+1537 
-1548 TMISNANR
+1548 
-1556 VVQILA
+1556 
-1562 KLENVQLVTEAIT
+1562 
-1575 QYMSYSNDGLVIK
+1575 
-1588 MKDGTSSVRVTTD
+1588 
-1601 RIAFYSGGT
+1601 
-1610 ETAFISQ
+1610 
-1617 GYLQIESGVFTLRL
+1617 
-1631 RIGSFLFE
+1631 
-1639 ESSKGRLQ
+1639 GRLSSGQ
-1647 IKKIRGIGG
+1647 TI

>member
-1 MVIITLVIHDS
+1 MVVITLVIHDA

-20 DNEKQGTLNYFD
+20 DNERQGALNYYD
-32 DTWTR
+32 DLWTR

-53 TLEGDN
+53 TLLGDN

-76 VHKDKVQLFNIMQ
+76 VHNDKVQLFNIMQ
-89 IEETETT
+89 VEETETT
-96 VRCYCENLNLELL
+96 IRCFCENLNLELL
-109 NEYCNPYKATKAMS
+109 NEYCNAYKATKAMS
-123 FEEYLVAFDILNWG
+123 FEEYLVQFDILNWG
-137 ALTIGTNEVNDK
+137 ALTIGTNEVKDK

-190 FIVNVYKEY
+190 FIINIYKEY

-208 RDKTDVILRYQKN
+208 RDRSDTVLRYQKN
-221 ISGIRKTVDK
+221 ISGITKKLDK

-264 GSNRTYLGGDLKY
+264 GSNKTYLGGDIKY

-287 QAIINY
+287 QGIINY

-307 LYLESYWGDS
+307 LYLESFWGDS
-317 TVGRRDNNW
+317 TVGKRDNNW
-326 AGMTGGAQT
+326 AGMSGGAQT

-395 TAGGAKYNYAEAK
+395 RAGGAKYDYAAAG

-424 KVTGNILDTID
+424 KVTGNILNTID

-441 VQPIT
+441 VKPIT

-454 TKTIQALNE
+454 TKTIQAINE
-463 ATRLKGRRIGSGQC
+463 ATKLKGRRIGSGQC

-524 KLERSPNASNLQAG
+524 KVDKSPNAGNLKAG
-538 GIYSVKANFG
+538 GIYNVRANRG
-548 APFYTGQWGHTG
+548 APFYTTGWGHTG
-560 IIKSVSSTR
+560 IIKSVSKTR

-577 AGRMYVVENSYEIN
+577 VGRMYVVENSYDIN
-591 AFARGLQTVCYPREI
+591 SFASGLQTVCYPREI

-619 VSGGT
+619 ITGGT

-631 VQEAQTESY
+631 VQEAQTETY

-699 EVETDSQDVLMST
+699 EVETDSQDVLIST

-724 ITYEV
+724 VTYEV
-729 DGYVDLEIG
+729 DGYVDLELG
-738 DVVRIQDDGYQP
+738 DVVRIQDDGYEP
-750 PLILSAR
+750 PLILTAR
-757 VVEQVLSKDNPN
+757 VTEQEISITNPS

-797 DESIPYEIKLATSNG
+797 DESIPYDIQLATSNG

-817 GTGESVLTPSLQKNG
+817 GVGESVLTPNLQKNG
-832 KDYEAV
+832 KDYDAI

-843 GDSLIDIGPSLIVKA
+843 GDSLIEIGPSLTVKA
-858 SDFNHVLNVTVEAY
+858 SDFNHVLNITVEAY
-872 INEELVATAQVS
+872 VNEELVASTQIS
-884 FTDTEDGTD
+884 FTDTEDG
-893 GVGIKSTSVV
+893 
-903 YGLSNSADTQPILWT
+903 
-918 GTIPVAGEG
+918 
-927 QYLWTRK
+927 
-934 ITDYTDDAKE
+934 
-944 DTIEYTYSFQGK
+944 
-956 TGVAGTSIKVS
+956 
-967 KIEYQVGASGT
+967 
-978 VTPSGAWLTT
+978 
-988 IPSVPDGQ
+988 
-996 FLWSKT
+996 
-1002 TMSDNSVIYGISK
+1002 
-1015 QGATG
+1015 
-1020 PKGDKGADGVAG
+1020 
-1032 KDGVGVKTTTITY
+1032 
-1045 GISAN
+1045 
-1050 ETTQPTNWTTSVPA
+1050 
-1064 LVKGQYLWTKT
+1064 
-1075 VWAYTDSTSETGYVK
+1075 
-1090 TYIAKDGNNGSDG
+1090 
-1103 IAGKDGV
+1103 
-1110 GIKTTT
+1110 
-1116 ITYKAS
+1116 
-1122 TSGTVTPN
+1122 
-1130 GTWTSAIPSV
+1130 
-1140 PSGQF
+1140 
-1145 LWTKTVWT
+1145 
-1153 YTDNTNETGY
+1153 
-1163 SVAKMGEKGDKG
+1163 EKGD
-1175 DAGPQGPTGA
+1175 
-1185 TGLQGPKGDQGVIGP
+1185 
-1200 TGADGKP
+1200 DGK
-1207 SYTHIAYATNS
+1207 SSWTAWANS
-1218 TGTTGFSVSDNVG
+1218 E
-1231 KTYIG
+1231 
-1236 MYVDNL
+1236 
-1242 ATDSTDPKKYKW
+1242 
-1254 NLIKGADGAQGI
+1254 
-1266 AGPAGKDGKTPYWH
+1266 DGK
-1280 TAYANSA
+1280 
-1287 DGTVDFSVSDSANKR
+1287 VDFSITESKNR
-1302 YIGQYTDYDA
+1302 RFIGTYTGIEQSTNYLDY
-1312 IDSNDPKKYRWTDM
+1312 KWTDM
-1326 IGTVVVGTNNLIN
+1326 VGTVVVGTNNLID
-1339 GTKSFSGEDWF
+1339 GTKSFVGTDWF
-1350 TSATLEDENIS
+1350 TSATLEDENLS
-1361 NYPFTFKKWIS
+1361 NYPFTLKKWTS
-1372 AQKVSHAKDIMVE
+1372 GQKVSHTKDIMVE
-1385 QGVTYTFSAYV
+1385 QGVTYTFSAYI
-1396 KREVAGNLY
+1396 KREQAGNLY
-1405 FYLYDIADGFITSDT
+1405 FYLYDETDGFITSDT
-1420 PREAIIKNVDSNVR
+1420 QRETIIKNVDSSLR
-1434 RFEITFTPTKT
+1434 RFEITFTPAKT

-1457 EQGSFSTGG
+1457 EQGSFSSGG

-1497 TVEQLNAIAEEQRLM
+1497 TVEQLNALAERARIAETELQA
-1512 KANLEAAASLQ
+1512 KATLETVNEWVQALQ
-1523 EVQDKAKELLDQIK
+1523 DEIKARQA
-1537 KIEDGQKVSEQ
+1537 GQKISEQ
-1548 TMISNANR
+1548 KLIEASNRMVA
-1556 VVQILA
+1556 VQQNIGEMQIRTDFVN
-1562 KLENVQLVTEAIT
+1562 KF
-1575 QYMSYSNDGLVIK
+1575 MSQSEDGLVIGQ
-1588 MKDGTSSVRVTTD
+1588 KDGTSSVRVDND
-1601 RIAFYSGGT
+1601 RISFYSSGKEVAYIAQSVLVIDSGIFT
-1610 ETAFISQ
+1610 TK
-1617 GYLQIESGVFTLRL
+1617 LQIGRY
-1631 RIGSFLFE
+1631 RIEQYELNADINVVRYVG
-1639 ESSKGRLQ
+1639 
-1647 IKKIRGIGG
+1647 

>member
-20 DNEKQGTLNYFD
+20 DNDKQGALNYYD
-32 DTWTR
+32 DLWTR

-44 VFEFSVYKK
+44 AFEFSVYKK
-53 TLEGDN
+53 TLLGDN

-64 YQVLNDQAFVSF
+64 YHALNDQAFVSF
-76 VHKDKVQLFNIMQ
+76 VHKGKVQLFNIMQ
-89 IEETETT
+89 VEETETKIH
-96 VRCYCENLNLELL
+96 CYCENLNLELL
-109 NEYCNPYKATKAMS
+109 NEYCNAYKATKAMS
-123 FEEYLVAFDILNWG
+123 FEEYLVQFDILNWG
-137 ALTIGTNEVNDK
+137 ALTIGTNEVKDK

-173 AEIEFET
+173 AEVEFET

-199 EEGKSYGVG
+199 EEGVSYGVG
-208 RDKTDVILRYQKN
+208 RDRSDIVLRYQKN
-221 ISGIRKTVDK
+221 VTGITKKLDK

-307 LYLESYWGDS
+307 LYLESFWGDS
-317 TVGRRDNNW
+317 TVGKRDNNW
-326 AGMTGGAQT
+326 AGMSGGAQT

-395 TAGGAKYNYAEAK
+395 RAGGAKYDYAAAG

-424 KVTGNILDTID
+424 KVTGNILNTID

-454 TKTIQALNE
+454 TKTMQALNE

-490 AWIDSSIGGIRGR
+490 AWIDSSVGGIRGR

-524 KLERSPNASNLQAG
+524 KLDRSPNAGNLQAG
-538 GIYSVKANFG
+538 GIYNVKANFG
-548 APFYTGQWGHTG
+548 APFYTTQWGHTG
-560 IIKSVSSTR
+560 IIKSVSKTR
-569 VTVLEQNF
+569 VTVLEQNY
-577 AGRMYVVENSYEIN
+577 AGRMYVMENSYEIN

-619 VSGGT
+619 VTGGT

-631 VQEAQTESY
+631 VQEAQTETY

-699 EVETDSQDVLMST
+699 EVETDSQEVLMST
-712 ALKDLKAHAYPA
+712 GLKDLKAHAYPA

-729 DGYVDLEIG
+729 DGYVDLELG
-738 DVVRIQDDGYQP
+738 DVVRIQDDGYEP
-750 PLILSAR
+750 PLILTAR
-757 VVEQVLSKDNPN
+757 VIEQEISITNPS

-797 DESIPYEIKLATSNG
+797 DESIPYDIQLATSNG

-817 GTGESVLTPSLQKNG
+817 GVGESVLTPNLQKNG
-832 KDYEAV
+832 KDYDAI

-843 GDSLIDIGPSLIVKA
+843 GDSLIEIGPSLTVKA
-858 SDFNHVLNVTVEAY
+858 SDFNHVLNITVEAY
-872 INEELVATAQVS
+872 VNEELVASTQIS
-884 FTDTEDGTD
+884 FTDTEDG
-893 GVGIKSTSVV
+893 
-903 YGLSNSADTQPILWT
+903 
-918 GTIPVAGEG
+918 
-927 QYLWTRK
+927 
-934 ITDYTDDAKE
+934 
-944 DTIEYTYSFQGK
+944 
-956 TGVAGTSIKVS
+956 
-967 KIEYQVGASGT
+967 
-978 VTPSGAWLTT
+978 
-988 IPSVPDGQ
+988 
-996 FLWSKT
+996 
-1002 TMSDNSVIYGISK
+1002 
-1015 QGATG
+1015 
-1020 PKGDKGADGVAG
+1020 
-1032 KDGVGVKTTTITY
+1032 
-1045 GISAN
+1045 
-1050 ETTQPTNWTTSVPA
+1050 
-1064 LVKGQYLWTKT
+1064 
-1075 VWAYTDSTSETGYVK
+1075 
-1090 TYIAKDGNNGSDG
+1090 
-1103 IAGKDGV
+1103 
-1110 GIKTTT
+1110 
-1116 ITYKAS
+1116 
-1122 TSGTVTPN
+1122 
-1130 GTWTSAIPSV
+1130 
-1140 PSGQF
+1140 
-1145 LWTKTVWT
+1145 
-1153 YTDNTNETGY
+1153 
-1163 SVAKMGEKGDKG
+1163 EKGD
-1175 DAGPQGPTGA
+1175 
-1185 TGLQGPKGDQGVIGP
+1185 
-1200 TGADGKP
+1200 DGK
-1207 SYTHIAYATNS
+1207 SSWTAWANS
-1218 TGTTGFSVSDNVG
+1218 E
-1231 KTYIG
+1231 
-1236 MYVDNL
+1236 
-1242 ATDSTDPKKYKW
+1242 
-1254 NLIKGADGAQGI
+1254 
-1266 AGPAGKDGKTPYWH
+1266 DGK
-1280 TAYANSA
+1280 
-1287 DGTVDFSVSDSANKR
+1287 VDFSITESKNR
-1302 YIGQYTDYDA
+1302 RFIGTYTGIEQSTNYLDY
-1312 IDSNDPKKYRWTDM
+1312 KWTDM
-1326 IGTVVVGTNNLIN
+1326 VGTVVVGTNNLID
-1339 GTKSFSGEDWF
+1339 GTKSFVGTDWF
-1350 TSATLEDENIS
+1350 TSATLEDENLS
-1361 NYPFTFKKWIS
+1361 NYPFTLKKWTS
-1372 AQKVSHAKDIMVE
+1372 GQKVSHTKDIMVE
-1385 QGVTYTFSAYV
+1385 QGVTYTFSAYI
-1396 KREVAGNLY
+1396 KREQAGNLY
-1405 FYLYDIADGFITSDT
+1405 FYLYDETDGFITSDT
-1420 PREAIIKNVDSNVR
+1420 QRETIIKNVDSSLR
-1434 RFEITFTPTKT
+1434 RFEITFTPAKT

-1457 EQGSFSTGG
+1457 EQGSFSSGG

-1497 TVEQLNAIAEEQRLM
+1497 TVEQLNALAERARIAETELQA
-1512 KANLEAAASLQ
+1512 KATLETVNEWVQALQ
-1523 EVQDKAKELLDQIK
+1523 DEIKARQA
-1537 KIEDGQKVSEQ
+1537 GQKISEQ
-1548 TMISNANR
+1548 KLIEASNRMVA
-1556 VVQILA
+1556 VQQNIGEMQIRTDFVN
-1562 KLENVQLVTEAIT
+1562 KF
-1575 QYMSYSNDGLVIK
+1575 MSQSEDGLVIGQ
-1588 MKDGTSSVRVTTD
+1588 KDGTSSVRVDND
-1601 RIAFYSGGT
+1601 RISFYSSGKEVAYIAQSVLVIDSGIFT
-1610 ETAFISQ
+1610 TK
-1617 GYLQIESGVFTLRL
+1617 LQIGRY
-1631 RIGSFLFE
+1631 RIEQYELNADINVVRYVG
-1639 ESSKGRLQ
+1639 
-1647 IKKIRGIGG
+1647 

>member
-1 MVIITLVIHDS
+1 MVVITLVIHDA

-20 DNEKQGTLNYFD
+20 DNERQGALNYYD
-32 DTWTR
+32 DLWTR

-44 VFEFSVYKK
+44 AFEFSVYKK
-53 TLEGDN
+53 SLLGDN

-64 YQVLNDQAFVSF
+64 YHALNDQAFVSF
-76 VHKDKVQLFNIMQ
+76 VHKDKVQLFNIMRV
-89 IEETETT
+89 EETETT
-96 VRCYCENLNLELL
+96 IHCYCENLNLELL
-109 NEYCNPYKATKAMS
+109 NEYCNAYKATKAMS
-123 FEEYLVAFDILNWG
+123 FEEYLVQFDILNWG
-137 ALTIGTNEVNDK
+137 ALTIGTNEVKDK

-163 RLLSIANNFD
+163 RILSIANNFD

-199 EEGKSYGVG
+199 EEGVSYGVG
-208 RDKTDVILRYQKN
+208 RDRSDIVLRYQKN
-221 ISGIRKTVDK
+221 VTGITKKLDK

-287 QAIINY
+287 QSIINY

-301 SGIITQ
+301 SGIICQ
-307 LYLESYWGDS
+307 LYLESLWGDS
-317 TVGRRDNNW
+317 AVGKRDNNW
-326 AGMTGGAQT
+326 AGISGGAQT

-347 RPANEGGTYMHYAS
+347 RPPSEGGTYMHYAS

-395 TAGGAKYNYAEAK
+395 RAGGAKYDYAAAG

-424 KVTGNILDTID
+424 KVTGNILNTID

-454 TKTIQALNE
+454 TKTMQALNE

-490 AWIDSSIGGIRGR
+490 AWIDSSVGGIRGR

-524 KLERSPNASNLQAG
+524 KLDRSPNAGNLQAG
-538 GIYSVKANFG
+538 GIYNVKANFG
-548 APFYTGQWGHTG
+548 APFYTTQWGHTG
-560 IIKSVSSTR
+560 IIKSVSKTR
-569 VTVLEQNF
+569 VTVLEQNY
-577 AGRMYVVENSYEIN
+577 AGRMYVMENSYEIN

-606 AQGMSVN
+606 AQGMAVN

-699 EVETDSQDVLMST
+699 EVETDSQDVLIST

-729 DGYVDLEIG
+729 DGYVDLELG
-738 DVVRIQDDGYQP
+738 DVVRIQDDGYEP
-750 PLILSAR
+750 PLILTAR
-757 VVEQVLSKDNPN
+757 VVEQEISITNPS

-858 SDFNHVLNVTVEAY
+858 SDFNHVLNITVEAY
-872 INEELVATAQVS
+872 LNEELVASTQIS
-884 FTDTEDGTD
+884 FTDTEDG
-893 GVGIKSTSVV
+893 
-903 YGLSNSADTQPILWT
+903 AD
-918 GTIPVAGEG
+918 
-927 QYLWTRK
+927 
-934 ITDYTDDAKE
+934 
-944 DTIEYTYSFQGK
+944 
-956 TGVAGTSIKVS
+956 
-967 KIEYQVGASGT
+967 
-978 VTPSGAWLTT
+978 
-988 IPSVPDGQ
+988 
-996 FLWSKT
+996 
-1002 TMSDNSVIYGISK
+1002 
-1015 QGATG
+1015 
-1020 PKGDKGADGVAG
+1020 G
-1032 KDGVGVKTTTITY
+1032 KDGL
-1045 GISAN
+1045 
-1050 ETTQPTNWTTSVPA
+1050 P
-1064 LVKGQYLWTKT
+1064 
-1075 VWAYTDSTSETGYVK
+1075 
-1090 TYIAKDGNNGSDG
+1090 
-1103 IAGKDGV
+1103 
-1110 GIKTTT
+1110 
-1116 ITYKAS
+1116 
-1122 TSGTVTPN
+1122 
-1130 GTWTSAIPSV
+1130 
-1140 PSGQF
+1140 
-1145 LWTKTVWT
+1145 
-1153 YTDNTNETGY
+1153 
-1163 SVAKMGEKGDKG
+1163 
-1175 DAGPQGPTGA
+1175 GPQGPPGID
-1185 TGLQGPKGDQGVIGP
+1185 GLQGPRGE
-1200 TGADGKP
+1200 
-1207 SYTHIAYATNS
+1207 
-1218 TGTTGFSVSDNVG
+1218 
-1231 KTYIG
+1231 
-1236 MYVDNL
+1236 
-1242 ATDSTDPKKYKW
+1242 
-1254 NLIKGADGAQGI
+1254 QGI
-1266 AGPAGKDGKTPYWH
+1266 PGPAGADGKTPYWH
-1280 TAYANSA
+1280 VAYANSS
-1287 DGTVDFSVSDSANKR
+1287 DGKTDFSVTDSLNKR
-1302 YIGQYTDYDA
+1302 YIGQYTDYIA
-1312 IDSNDPKKYRWTDM
+1312 IDSSDPTKYRWTDM
-1326 IGTVVVGTNNLIN
+1326 VGTVVVGTNNLID
-1339 GTKSFSGEDWF
+1339 GTKSFVGSDWF

-1372 AQKVSHAKDIMVE
+1372 GQKVSHAKDIIVE

-1420 PREAIIKNVDSNVR
+1420 PRETIIKNVDSNVR

>member
-76 VHKDKVQLFNIMQ
+76 VHKGKVQLFNIMQ

-137 ALTIGTNEVNDK
+137 ALTIGTNEVKDK
-149 KLTLEW
+149 RLTLEW

-173 AEIEFET
+173 AEVEFET

-190 FIVNVYKEY
+190 FIINIYKEY

-208 RDKTDVILRYQKN
+208 RDRSDTVLRYQKN
-221 ISGIRKTVDK
+221 IAGITKKLDK

-247 GERVISNPVTR
+247 GERVVSNPVTR

-264 GSNRTYLGGDLKY
+264 GSNRTYLGGDIKY

-307 LYLESYWGDS
+307 LYLESFWGDS

-326 AGMTGGAQT
+326 SGMTGGAQT
-335 RPSGVKVTTGMA
+335 RPSGVNVTTGMA

-385 NIADYTKGLF
+385 NLADYTKGLF
-395 TAGGAKYNYAEAK
+395 RAGGAKYDYAAAG

-441 VQPIT
+441 VKPIT
-446 AVNVARRA
+446 SVTTAKRA

-503 IGGGMAAALIGTD
+503 IGDGMAAALIGTD

-524 KLERSPNASNLQAG
+524 KVDKSPNAGNLKAG
-538 GIYSVKANFG
+538 GIYNVRANRG
-548 APFYTGQWGHTG
+548 APFYTTQWGHTG
-560 IIKSVSSTR
+560 IIKSVSKTR
-569 VTVLEQNF
+569 VTVLEQNY
-577 AGRMYVVENSYEIN
+577 AGRMYVMENSYEIN

-619 VSGGT
+619 VTGGT

-699 EVETDSQDVLMST
+699 EVETDSQDVLIST

-724 ITYEV
+724 VTYEV
-729 DGYVDLEIG
+729 DGYVDLELG
-738 DVVRIQDDGYQP
+738 DVVRIQDDGYEP
-750 PLILSAR
+750 TLILTAR
-757 VVEQVLSKDNPN
+757 VIEQEISITNPS

-797 DESIPYEIKLATSNG
+797 DESIPYEIQLATSNG

-843 GDSLIDIGPSLIVKA
+843 GDSLIDVGPSLTVKA
-858 SDFNHVLNVTVEAY
+858 SDFNHVLNITVEAY
-872 INEELVATAQVS
+872 VNEELVASTQIS
-884 FTDTEDGTD
+884 FTDTEDG
-893 GVGIKSTSVV
+893 
-903 YGLSNSADTQPILWT
+903 
-918 GTIPVAGEG
+918 
-927 QYLWTRK
+927 
-934 ITDYTDDAKE
+934 
-944 DTIEYTYSFQGK
+944 
-956 TGVAGTSIKVS
+956 
-967 KIEYQVGASGT
+967 
-978 VTPSGAWLTT
+978 
-988 IPSVPDGQ
+988 
-996 FLWSKT
+996 
-1002 TMSDNSVIYGISK
+1002 
-1015 QGATG
+1015 
-1020 PKGDKGADGVAG
+1020 
-1032 KDGVGVKTTTITY
+1032 
-1045 GISAN
+1045 
-1050 ETTQPTNWTTSVPA
+1050 
-1064 LVKGQYLWTKT
+1064 
-1075 VWAYTDSTSETGYVK
+1075 
-1090 TYIAKDGNNGSDG
+1090 
-1103 IAGKDGV
+1103 
-1110 GIKTTT
+1110 
-1116 ITYKAS
+1116 
-1122 TSGTVTPN
+1122 
-1130 GTWTSAIPSV
+1130 
-1140 PSGQF
+1140 
-1145 LWTKTVWT
+1145 
-1153 YTDNTNETGY
+1153 
-1163 SVAKMGEKGDKG
+1163 EKGD
-1175 DAGPQGPTGA
+1175 
-1185 TGLQGPKGDQGVIGP
+1185 
-1200 TGADGKP
+1200 DGK
-1207 SYTHIAYATNS
+1207 SSWTAWANS
-1218 TGTTGFSVSDNVG
+1218 E
-1231 KTYIG
+1231 
-1236 MYVDNL
+1236 
-1242 ATDSTDPKKYKW
+1242 
-1254 NLIKGADGAQGI
+1254 
-1266 AGPAGKDGKTPYWH
+1266 DGK
-1280 TAYANSA
+1280 
-1287 DGTVDFSVSDSANKR
+1287 VDFSITESKNR
-1302 YIGQYTDYDA
+1302 RFIGTYTGIEQSTNYLDY
-1312 IDSNDPKKYRWTDM
+1312 KWTDM
-1326 IGTVVVGTNNLIN
+1326 VGTVVVGTNNLID
-1339 GTKSFSGEDWF
+1339 GTKSFVGTDWF
-1350 TSATLEDENIS
+1350 TSATLEDENLS
-1361 NYPFTFKKWIS
+1361 NYPFTLKKWIS
-1372 AQKVSHAKDIMVE
+1372 GQKVSHTKDIMVE
-1385 QGVTYTFSAYV
+1385 QGVTYTFSAYI
-1396 KREVAGNLY
+1396 KREQAGNLY
-1405 FYLYDIADGFITSDT
+1405 FYLYDETDGFITSDT
-1420 PREAIIKNVDSNVR
+1420 QRETIIKNVDSSLR
-1434 RFEITFTPTKT
+1434 RFEITFTPTKA
-1445 GKIRPRFAMVSS
+1445 GKIRPRFAMIAS
-1457 EQGSFSTGG
+1457 EQGSFSSGG

-1480 SEADKASNLDSK
+1480 SEADKASDLDAK
-1492 ADGAF
+1492 ADGDF
-1497 TVEQLNAIAEEQRLM
+1497 TVEQLNKLAERARIAEAELQS
-1512 KANLEAAASLQ
+1512 KATLDTVNGWVKALQ
-1523 EVQDKAKELLDQIK
+1523 DEIKARE
-1537 KIEDGQKVSEQ
+1537 EGQKLSEQ
-1548 TMISNANR
+1548 KLIDASNRMIA
-1556 VVQILA
+1556 VQQTIG
-1562 KLENVQLVTEAIT
+1562 EMQIRTDFVTKF
-1575 QYMSYSNDGLVIK
+1575 MSQSEDGLVIGQ
-1588 MKDGTSSVRVTTD
+1588 KDGTSSVRVDND
-1601 RIAFYSGGT
+1601 RISFYSSGKEVAYIAQSVLVIDSGIFT
-1610 ETAFISQ
+1610 TK
-1617 GYLQIESGVFTLRL
+1617 LQIGRY
-1631 RIGSFLFE
+1631 RIEQYELNPDINVVRYVG
-1639 ESSKGRLQ
+1639 
-1647 IKKIRGIGG
+1647 

>member
-1 MVIITLVIHDS
+1 MLTIHGPDL
-12 KLHPVLLL
+12 KPVLFL
-20 DNEKQGTLNYFD
+20 DNDKQGALNYFNHK
-32 DTWTR
+32 WYR
-37 QLTTGSS
+37 KQKTGSS
-44 VFEFSVYKK
+44 VLEFSVYKK
-53 TLEGDN
+53 DLLGDS
-59 PLNHK
+59 PLSHK
-64 YQVLNDQAFVSF
+64 YHVLNDQAFVSF
-76 VHKDKVQLFNIMQ
+76 VHKGKVQLLNIMKIDEDEKQ
-89 IEETETT
+89 ID
-96 VRCYCENLNLELL
+96 CYCENLNLELL
-109 NEYCNPYKATKAMS
+109 NEYCNAYKATKAMS
-123 FEEYLVAFDILNWG
+123 FEEYLVQFDILSWG
-137 ALTIGTNEVNDK
+137 ALTVGTNEVKDK

-155 TGQDTKLA
+155 TSQETKLA

-180 QLHNNHTFKA
+180 KLNFNHTFKQL
-190 FIVNVYKEY
+190 IINIYKEY

-241 GKKTVK
+241 GKKTVR

-307 LYLESYWGDS
+307 LYLESFWGDS
-317 TVGRRDNNW
+317 TVGKRDNNW
-326 AGMTGGAQT
+326 AGMSGGAQT

-395 TAGGAKYNYAEAK
+395 RAGGAKYDYAAAG

-424 KVTGNILDTID
+424 KVTGNILNTID

-454 TKTIQALNE
+454 TKTMQALNE

-490 AWIDSSIGGIRGR
+490 AWIDSSVGGIRGR

-524 KLERSPNASNLQAG
+524 KLDRSPNAGNLQAG
-538 GIYSVKANFG
+538 GIYNVKANFG
-548 APFYTGQWGHTG
+548 APFYTTQWGHTG
-560 IIKSVSSTR
+560 IIKSVSKTR
-569 VTVLEQNF
+569 VTVLEQNY
-577 AGRMYVVENSYEIN
+577 AGRMYVMENSYEIN

-606 AQGMSVN
+606 AQGMAVN

-699 EVETDSQDVLMST
+699 EVETDSQDVLIST

-729 DGYVDLEIG
+729 DGYVDLELG
-738 DVVRIQDDGYQP
+738 DVVRIQDDGYEP
-750 PLILSAR
+750 PLILTAR
-757 VVEQVLSKDNPN
+757 VVEQEISITNPS

-858 SDFNHVLNVTVEAY
+858 SDFNHVLNITVEAY
-872 INEELVATAQVS
+872 LNEELVASTQIS
-884 FTDTEDGTD
+884 FTDTEDG
-893 GVGIKSTSVV
+893 
-903 YGLSNSADTQPILWT
+903 
-918 GTIPVAGEG
+918 
-927 QYLWTRK
+927 
-934 ITDYTDDAKE
+934 
-944 DTIEYTYSFQGK
+944 
-956 TGVAGTSIKVS
+956 
-967 KIEYQVGASGT
+967 
-978 VTPSGAWLTT
+978 
-988 IPSVPDGQ
+988 
-996 FLWSKT
+996 
-1002 TMSDNSVIYGISK
+1002 
-1015 QGATG
+1015 
-1020 PKGDKGADGVAG
+1020 
-1032 KDGVGVKTTTITY
+1032 
-1045 GISAN
+1045 
-1050 ETTQPTNWTTSVPA
+1050 
-1064 LVKGQYLWTKT
+1064 
-1075 VWAYTDSTSETGYVK
+1075 
-1090 TYIAKDGNNGSDG
+1090 
-1103 IAGKDGV
+1103 
-1110 GIKTTT
+1110 
-1116 ITYKAS
+1116 
-1122 TSGTVTPN
+1122 
-1130 GTWTSAIPSV
+1130 
-1140 PSGQF
+1140 
-1145 LWTKTVWT
+1145 
-1153 YTDNTNETGY
+1153 
-1163 SVAKMGEKGDKG
+1163 EKGD
-1175 DAGPQGPTGA
+1175 
-1185 TGLQGPKGDQGVIGP
+1185 
-1200 TGADGKP
+1200 DGK
-1207 SYTHIAYATNS
+1207 SSWTAWANS
-1218 TGTTGFSVSDNVG
+1218 E
-1231 KTYIG
+1231 
-1236 MYVDNL
+1236 
-1242 ATDSTDPKKYKW
+1242 
-1254 NLIKGADGAQGI
+1254 
-1266 AGPAGKDGKTPYWH
+1266 DGK
-1280 TAYANSA
+1280 
-1287 DGTVDFSVSDSANKR
+1287 VDFSITESKNR
-1302 YIGQYTDYDA
+1302 RFIGTYTGIEQSTNYLDY
-1312 IDSNDPKKYRWTDM
+1312 KWTDM
-1326 IGTVVVGTNNLIN
+1326 VGTVVVGTNNLID
-1339 GTKSFSGEDWF
+1339 GTKSFFGTDWF
-1350 TSATLEDENIS
+1350 TSATLEDENLS
-1361 NYPFTFKKWIS
+1361 NCPFTLKKWIS
-1372 AQKVSHAKDIMVE
+1372 GQKVSHAKDIMVE

-1420 PREAIIKNVDSNVR
+1420 PRETIIKNVDSSLR

-1445 GKIRPRFAMVSS
+1445 GRIRPRFAMVSS
-1457 EQGSFSTGG
+1457 EQGSFSSGG

-1492 ADGAF
+1492 ADEAF
-1497 TVEQLNAIAEEQRLM
+1497 TVEQLNALAERARIAEAELQS
-1512 KANLEAAASLQ
+1512 KATLDTVNDWVKALQ
-1523 EVQDKAKELLDQIK
+1523 DEIKAREG
-1537 KIEDGQKVSEQ
+1537 GQKLSEQ
-1548 TMISNANR
+1548 KLIDFSNRMIA
-1556 VVQILA
+1556 VQQTIGEMQIRTDFVN
-1562 KLENVQLVTEAIT
+1562 KF
-1575 QYMSYSNDGLVIK
+1575 MSQSEDGLVIGQ
-1588 MKDGTSSVRVTTD
+1588 KDGTSSVRVDND
-1601 RIAFYSGGT
+1601 RISFYSSGKEVAYIAQSVLVIDSGIFT
-1610 ETAFISQ
+1610 TK
-1617 GYLQIESGVFTLRL
+1617 LQIGRY
-1631 RIGSFLFE
+1631 RIEQYELNADINVVRYVG
-1639 ESSKGRLQ
+1639 
-1647 IKKIRGIGG
+1647 

>member
-20 DNEKQGTLNYFD
+20 DNDKQGALNYYD
-32 DTWTR
+32 DLWTR

-44 VFEFSVYKK
+44 AFEFSVYKK
-53 TLEGDN
+53 TLLGDN

-64 YQVLNDQAFVSF
+64 YHALNDQAFVSF
-76 VHKDKVQLFNIMQ
+76 VHKGKVQLFNIMQ
-89 IEETETT
+89 VEETETKI
-96 VRCYCENLNLELL
+96 RCLCENLNLELL
-109 NEYCNPYKATKAMS
+109 NEYCNAYKATKAMS
-123 FEEYLVAFDILNWG
+123 FEEYLVEFDILNWG
-137 ALTIGTNEVNDK
+137 ALTIGTNEVKDK

-173 AEIEFET
+173 AEVEFET

-190 FIVNVYKEY
+190 FIINIYKEY

-208 RDKTDVILRYQKN
+208 RDRSDTVLRYQKN
-221 ISGIRKTVDK
+221 IAGITKKLDK

-247 GERVISNPVTR
+247 GERVVSNPVTR

-264 GSNRTYLGGDLKY
+264 GSNRTYLGGDIKY

-307 LYLESYWGDS
+307 LYLESFWGDS

-326 AGMTGGAQT
+326 SGMTGSAQT

-347 RPANEGGTYMHYAS
+347 RPVNEGGTYMHYAS

-395 TAGGAKYNYAEAK
+395 RAGGAKYDYAAAG

-414 LMTNIRNGIN
+414 LMSNIRNGIN
-424 KVTGNILDTID
+424 KVTGNILNTID

-454 TKTIQALNE
+454 TKTMQALNE

-490 AWIDSSIGGIRGR
+490 AWIDSSVGGIRGR

-524 KLERSPNASNLQAG
+524 KLDRSPNAGNLQAG
-538 GIYSVKANFG
+538 GIYNVKANFG
-548 APFYTGQWGHTG
+548 APFYTTQWGHTG
-560 IIKSVSSTR
+560 IIKSVSKTR
-569 VTVLEQNF
+569 VTVLEQNY
-577 AGRMYVVENSYEIN
+577 AGRMYVMENSYEIN

-619 VSGGT
+619 VTGGT

-631 VQEAQTESY
+631 VQEAQTETY

-699 EVETDSQDVLMST
+699 EVETDSQEVLMST
-712 ALKDLKAHAYPA
+712 GLKDLKAHAYPA
-724 ITYEV
+724 VTYEV
-729 DGYVDLEIG
+729 NGYVDLELG
-738 DVVRIQDDGYQP
+738 DVVRIQDDGYEP
-750 PLILSAR
+750 PLILTAR
-757 VVEQVLSKDNPN
+757 VIEQEISITNPS

-797 DESIPYEIKLATSNG
+797 DESIPYDIQLATSNG

-817 GTGESVLTPSLQKNG
+817 GVGESVLTPNLQKNG
-832 KDYEAV
+832 KDYDAI

-843 GDSLIDIGPSLIVKA
+843 GDSLIEIGSSLTVKA

-872 INEELVATAQVS
+872 VNEELVASTQIS
-884 FTDTEDGTD
+884 FTDTEDG
-893 GVGIKSTSVV
+893 
-903 YGLSNSADTQPILWT
+903 
-918 GTIPVAGEG
+918 
-927 QYLWTRK
+927 
-934 ITDYTDDAKE
+934 
-944 DTIEYTYSFQGK
+944 
-956 TGVAGTSIKVS
+956 
-967 KIEYQVGASGT
+967 
-978 VTPSGAWLTT
+978 
-988 IPSVPDGQ
+988 
-996 FLWSKT
+996 
-1002 TMSDNSVIYGISK
+1002 
-1015 QGATG
+1015 
-1020 PKGDKGADGVAG
+1020 
-1032 KDGVGVKTTTITY
+1032 
-1045 GISAN
+1045 
-1050 ETTQPTNWTTSVPA
+1050 
-1064 LVKGQYLWTKT
+1064 
-1075 VWAYTDSTSETGYVK
+1075 
-1090 TYIAKDGNNGSDG
+1090 
-1103 IAGKDGV
+1103 
-1110 GIKTTT
+1110 
-1116 ITYKAS
+1116 
-1122 TSGTVTPN
+1122 
-1130 GTWTSAIPSV
+1130 
-1140 PSGQF
+1140 
-1145 LWTKTVWT
+1145 
-1153 YTDNTNETGY
+1153 
-1163 SVAKMGEKGDKG
+1163 EKGD
-1175 DAGPQGPTGA
+1175 
-1185 TGLQGPKGDQGVIGP
+1185 
-1200 TGADGKP
+1200 DGK
-1207 SYTHIAYATNS
+1207 SSWTAWANS
-1218 TGTTGFSVSDNVG
+1218 E
-1231 KTYIG
+1231 
-1236 MYVDNL
+1236 
-1242 ATDSTDPKKYKW
+1242 
-1254 NLIKGADGAQGI
+1254 
-1266 AGPAGKDGKTPYWH
+1266 DGK
-1280 TAYANSA
+1280 
-1287 DGTVDFSVSDSANKR
+1287 VDFSITESKNR
-1302 YIGQYTDYDA
+1302 RFIGTYTGIEQSTNYLDY
-1312 IDSNDPKKYRWTDM
+1312 KWTDM
-1326 IGTVVVGTNNLIN
+1326 VGTVVVGTNNLID
-1339 GTKSFSGEDWF
+1339 GTKSFVGTDWF
-1350 TSATLEDENIS
+1350 TSATLEDENLS
-1361 NYPFTFKKWIS
+1361 NCPFTLKKWIS
-1372 AQKVSHAKDIMVE
+1372 GQKVSHAKDIMVE

-1396 KREVAGNLY
+1396 KREQAGNLY
-1405 FYLYDIADGFITSDT
+1405 FYLYDETDGFITSDT
-1420 PREAIIKNVDSNVR
+1420 QRETIIKNVDSSLR
-1434 RFEITFTPTKT
+1434 RFEITFTPAKT

-1457 EQGSFSTGG
+1457 EQGSFSSGG

>member
-1 MVIITLVIHDS
+1 MVVITLVIHDA

-20 DNEKQGTLNYFD
+20 DNERQGALNYYD
-32 DTWTR
+32 DLWTR

-44 VFEFSVYKK
+44 AFEFSVYKK
-53 TLEGDN
+53 SLLGDN

-64 YQVLNDQAFVSF
+64 YHALNDQAFVSF
-76 VHKDKVQLFNIMQ
+76 VHKDKVQLFNIMRV
-89 IEETETT
+89 EETETT
-96 VRCYCENLNLELL
+96 IHCYCENLNLELL
-109 NEYCNPYKATKAMS
+109 NEYCNAYKATKAMS
-123 FEEYLVAFDILNWG
+123 FEEYLVQFDILNWG
-137 ALTIGTNEVNDK
+137 ALTIGTNEVKDK

-163 RLLSIANNFD
+163 RILSIANNFD

-199 EEGKSYGVG
+199 EEGVSYGVG
-208 RDKTDVILRYQKN
+208 RDRSDIVLRYQKN
-221 ISGIRKTVDK
+221 VTGITKKLDK

-307 LYLESYWGDS
+307 LYLESFWGDS
-317 TVGRRDNNW
+317 TVGKRDNNW
-326 AGMTGGAQT
+326 AGMSGGAQT

-395 TAGGAKYNYAEAK
+395 RAGGAKYDYAAAG

-424 KVTGNILDTID
+424 KVTGNILNTID

-441 VQPIT
+441 VKPIT

-454 TKTIQALNE
+454 TKTIQAINE
-463 ATRLKGRRIGSGQC
+463 ATKLKGRRIGSGQC

-524 KLERSPNASNLQAG
+524 KVDKSPNAGNLKAG
-538 GIYSVKANFG
+538 GIYNVRANRG
-548 APFYTGQWGHTG
+548 APFYTTGWGHTG
-560 IIKSVSSTR
+560 IIKSVSKTR

-577 AGRMYVVENSYEIN
+577 VGRMYVVENSYDIN
-591 AFARGLQTVCYPREI
+591 SFASGLQTVCYPREI

-699 EVETDSQDVLMST
+699 EVETDSQEVLMST
-712 ALKDLKAHAYPA
+712 GLKDLKAHAYPA

-729 DGYVDLEIG
+729 DGYVDLELG
-738 DVVRIQDDGYQP
+738 DVVRIQDDGYEP
-750 PLILSAR
+750 PLILTAR
-757 VVEQVLSKDNPN
+757 VVEQEISITNPS

-858 SDFNHVLNVTVEAY
+858 SDFNHVLNITVEAY
-872 INEELVATAQVS
+872 LNEELVASTQIS
-884 FTDTEDGTD
+884 FTDTEDG
-893 GVGIKSTSVV
+893 
-903 YGLSNSADTQPILWT
+903 AD
-918 GTIPVAGEG
+918 
-927 QYLWTRK
+927 
-934 ITDYTDDAKE
+934 
-944 DTIEYTYSFQGK
+944 
-956 TGVAGTSIKVS
+956 
-967 KIEYQVGASGT
+967 
-978 VTPSGAWLTT
+978 
-988 IPSVPDGQ
+988 
-996 FLWSKT
+996 
-1002 TMSDNSVIYGISK
+1002 
-1015 QGATG
+1015 
-1020 PKGDKGADGVAG
+1020 G
-1032 KDGVGVKTTTITY
+1032 KDG
-1045 GISAN
+1045 A
-1050 ETTQPTNWTTSVPA
+1050 P
-1064 LVKGQYLWTKT
+1064 
-1075 VWAYTDSTSETGYVK
+1075 
-1090 TYIAKDGNNGSDG
+1090 
-1103 IAGKDGV
+1103 
-1110 GIKTTT
+1110 
-1116 ITYKAS
+1116 
-1122 TSGTVTPN
+1122 
-1130 GTWTSAIPSV
+1130 
-1140 PSGQF
+1140 
-1145 LWTKTVWT
+1145 
-1153 YTDNTNETGY
+1153 
-1163 SVAKMGEKGDKG
+1163 
-1175 DAGPQGPTGA
+1175 GPQGPPGVN
-1185 TGLQGPKGDQGVIGP
+1185 GLQGPKGDQGIQGP
-1200 TGADGKP
+1200 AGADGKAT
-1207 SYTHIAYATNS
+1207 YTHIAYALDENGS
-1218 TGTTGFSVSDNVG
+1218 TGFSVSDNVG

-1236 MYVDNL
+1236 MYVDDNII
-1242 ATDSTDPKKYKW
+1242 DSNDPKKYKW
-1254 NLIKGADGAQGI
+1254 NLIKGADGARGI
-1266 AGPAGKDGKTPYWH
+1266 QGPAGADGKTPYWH
-1280 TAYANSA
+1280 VAYANSS

-1312 IDSNDPKKYRWTDM
+1312 IDSSDPKKYRWTDM
-1326 IGTVVVGTNNLIN
+1326 VGTVVVGTNNLID
-1339 GTKSFSGEDWF
+1339 GTKSFFGTDWF
-1350 TSATLEDENIS
+1350 TSATLEDENLS
-1361 NYPFTFKKWIS
+1361 NCPFTLKKWIS
-1372 AQKVSHAKDIMVE
+1372 GQKVSHAKDIMVE

-1420 PREAIIKNVDSNVR
+1420 PRETIIKNVDSSLR

-1445 GKIRPRFAMVSS
+1445 GRIRPRFAMVSS
-1457 EQGSFSTGG
+1457 EQGSFSSGG

-1492 ADGAF
+1492 ADQELTQAQILALEER
-1497 TVEQLNAIAEEQRLM
+1497 TAIARENAIAEAMQNTLSEVETKWKLWYDLNTIDEKQ
-1512 KANLEAAASLQ
+1512 KVANDIAQLFDRTTEFKQLLGEASARFSFINNETLIGEEGVAIG
-1523 EVQDKAKELLDQIK
+1523 DKGGKAKLFL
-1537 KIEDGQKVSEQ
+1537 
-1548 TMISNANR
+1548 
-1556 VVQILA
+1556 
-1562 KLENVQLVTEAIT
+1562 
-1575 QYMSYSNDGLVIK
+1575 SNDSISFVTNGVAQMTLTGDTLTIKNGLFTERIQIGNFVEEVYDRNPLFNVI
-1588 MKDGTSSVRVTTD
+1588 R
-1601 RIAFYSGGT
+1601 A
-1610 ETAFISQ
+1610 
-1617 GYLQIESGVFTLRL
+1617 
-1631 RIGSFLFE
+1631 
-1639 ESSKGRLQ
+1639 
-1647 IKKIRGIGG
+1647 IRNS

>member
-137 ALTIGTNEVNDK
+137 ALTIGTNEVKDK

-180 QLHNNHTFKA
+180 QLHNNYTFKA
-190 FIVNVYKEY
+190 FIINIYKEY

-208 RDKTDVILRYQKN
+208 RDRSDTVLRYQKN
-221 ISGIRKTVDK
+221 IAGITKKLDK

-247 GERVISNPVTR
+247 GERVVSNPVTR

-264 GSNRTYLGGDLKY
+264 GSNKTYLGGDIKY

-307 LYLESYWGDS
+307 LYLESFWGDS
-317 TVGRRDNNW
+317 TVGKRDNNW
-326 AGMTGGAQT
+326 AGMSGGAQT

-395 TAGGAKYNYAEAK
+395 RAGGAKYDYAAAG

-454 TKTIQALNE
+454 TKTMQALNE

-516 YNWGAYGW
+516 YNWGSYGW
-524 KLERSPNASNLQAG
+524 KVDKSPNAGNLKAG
-538 GIYSVKANFG
+538 GIYNVRANRG
-548 APFYTGQWGHTG
+548 APFYTTGWGHTG
-560 IIKSVSSTR
+560 IIKSVSKTR

-577 AGRMYVVENSYEIN
+577 VGRMYVVENSYDIN
-591 AFARGLQTVCYPREI
+591 SFASGLQTVCYPREI

-619 VSGGT
+619 ITGGT

-631 VQEAQTESY
+631 VQEAQTETY

-699 EVETDSQDVLMST
+699 EVETDSQDVLIST

-724 ITYEV
+724 VTYEV
-729 DGYVDLEIG
+729 DGYVDLELG
-738 DVVRIQDDGYQP
+738 DVVRIQDDGYEP
-750 PLILSAR
+750 PLILTAR
-757 VVEQVLSKDNPN
+757 VTEQEISSTNPN

-782 SQLASDLISDMLRLY
+782 SQLATDLISDMLRLY
-797 DESIPYEIKLATSNG
+797 DESIPYEITLATSNG

-858 SDFNHVLNVTVEAY
+858 SDFNHVLNITVEAY
-872 INEELVATAQVS
+872 LNEELVASTQIS
-884 FTDTEDGTD
+884 FTDTEDG
-893 GVGIKSTSVV
+893 
-903 YGLSNSADTQPILWT
+903 
-918 GTIPVAGEG
+918 
-927 QYLWTRK
+927 
-934 ITDYTDDAKE
+934 
-944 DTIEYTYSFQGK
+944 
-956 TGVAGTSIKVS
+956 
-967 KIEYQVGASGT
+967 
-978 VTPSGAWLTT
+978 
-988 IPSVPDGQ
+988 
-996 FLWSKT
+996 
-1002 TMSDNSVIYGISK
+1002 
-1015 QGATG
+1015 
-1020 PKGDKGADGVAG
+1020 
-1032 KDGVGVKTTTITY
+1032 
-1045 GISAN
+1045 
-1050 ETTQPTNWTTSVPA
+1050 
-1064 LVKGQYLWTKT
+1064 
-1075 VWAYTDSTSETGYVK
+1075 
-1090 TYIAKDGNNGSDG
+1090 
-1103 IAGKDGV
+1103 
-1110 GIKTTT
+1110 
-1116 ITYKAS
+1116 
-1122 TSGTVTPN
+1122 
-1130 GTWTSAIPSV
+1130 
-1140 PSGQF
+1140 
-1145 LWTKTVWT
+1145 
-1153 YTDNTNETGY
+1153 
-1163 SVAKMGEKGDKG
+1163 EKGD
-1175 DAGPQGPTGA
+1175 
-1185 TGLQGPKGDQGVIGP
+1185 
-1200 TGADGKP
+1200 DGK
-1207 SYTHIAYATNS
+1207 SSWTAWANS
-1218 TGTTGFSVSDNVG
+1218 E
-1231 KTYIG
+1231 
-1236 MYVDNL
+1236 
-1242 ATDSTDPKKYKW
+1242 
-1254 NLIKGADGAQGI
+1254 
-1266 AGPAGKDGKTPYWH
+1266 DGK
-1280 TAYANSA
+1280 
-1287 DGTVDFSVSDSANKR
+1287 VDFSITESKNR
-1302 YIGQYTDYDA
+1302 RFIGTYTGIEQSTNYLDY
-1312 IDSNDPKKYRWTDM
+1312 KWTDM
-1326 IGTVVVGTNNLIN
+1326 VGTVVVGTNNLID
-1339 GTKSFSGEDWF
+1339 GTKSFVGTDWF
-1350 TSATLEDENIS
+1350 TSATLEDENLS
-1361 NYPFTFKKWIS
+1361 NYPFTLKKWTS
-1372 AQKVSHAKDIMVE
+1372 GQKVSHTKDIMVE
-1385 QGVTYTFSAYV
+1385 QGVTYTFSAYI
-1396 KREVAGNLY
+1396 KREQAGNLY
-1405 FYLYDIADGFITSDT
+1405 FYLYDETDGFITSDT
-1420 PREAIIKNVDSNVR
+1420 QRETIIKNVDSSLR
-1434 RFEITFTPTKT
+1434 RFEITFTPAKT

-1457 EQGSFSTGG
+1457 EQGSFSSGG

-1492 ADGAF
+1492 ADQELTRAQILALEER
-1497 TVEQLNAIAEEQRLM
+1497 TAIARENAIAEAMQHTLSEVETKWKLWYDLNTIDEKQ
-1512 KANLEAAASLQ
+1512 KVANDIAQLFDRTTEFKQLLGEASAKFSFINNETLIGEEGIAIG
-1523 EVQDKAKELLDQIK
+1523 DKDGKAKLFL
-1537 KIEDGQKVSEQ
+1537 
-1548 TMISNANR
+1548 
-1556 VVQILA
+1556 
-1562 KLENVQLVTEAIT
+1562 
-1575 QYMSYSNDGLVIK
+1575 SNDSISFVTNGVAQMTLTGDTLTIKNGLFTERIQIGNFVEEVYDRNPLFNVI
-1588 MKDGTSSVRVTTD
+1588 R
-1601 RIAFYSGGT
+1601 A
-1610 ETAFISQ
+1610 
-1617 GYLQIESGVFTLRL
+1617 
-1631 RIGSFLFE
+1631 
-1639 ESSKGRLQ
+1639 
-1647 IKKIRGIGG
+1647 IRNS

>member
-1 MVIITLVIHDS
+1 MLTIHGPDL
-12 KLHPVLLL
+12 KPVLFL
-20 DNEKQGTLNYFD
+20 DNDKQGALNYFNHK
-32 DTWTR
+32 WYR
-37 QLTTGSS
+37 KQKTGSS
-44 VFEFSVYKK
+44 VLEFSVYKK
-53 TLEGDN
+53 DLLGDS
-59 PLNHK
+59 PLSHK
-64 YQVLNDQAFVSF
+64 YHVLNDQAFVSF
-76 VHKDKVQLFNIMQ
+76 VHKGKVQLLNIMKIDEDEKQ
-89 IEETETT
+89 ID
-96 VRCYCENLNLELL
+96 CYCENLNLELL
-109 NEYCNPYKATKAMS
+109 NEYCNAYKATKAMS
-123 FEEYLVAFDILNWG
+123 FEEYLVQFDILSWG
-137 ALTIGTNEVNDK
+137 ALTVGTNEVKDK

-155 TGQDTKLA
+155 TSQETKLA

-180 QLHNNHTFKA
+180 KLNFNHTFKQL
-190 FIVNVYKEY
+190 IINIYKEY

-241 GKKTVK
+241 GKKTVR

-307 LYLESYWGDS
+307 LYLESFWGDS

-326 AGMTGGAQT
+326 SGMTGGAQT

-361 VDDFLKDYTY
+361 VGDFLKDYTY

-385 NIADYTKGLF
+385 NLADYTKGLF
-395 TAGGAKYNYAEAK
+395 RAGGAKYDYAAAG

-441 VQPIT
+441 VKPIT
-446 AVNVARRA
+446 AVNVAKRA

-516 YNWGAYGW
+516 YNWGSYGW
-524 KLERSPNASNLQAG
+524 KLDRSPNAGNLQAG
-538 GIYSVKANFG
+538 GIYNVKANFG
-548 APFYTGQWGHTG
+548 APFYTTSWGHTG
-560 IIKSVSSTR
+560 IIKSVSKTR
-569 VTVLEQNF
+569 VTVLEQNY
-577 AGRMYVVENSYEIN
+577 AGRMYVMENSYEIN

-699 EVETDSQDVLMST
+699 EVETDSQEVLMST
-712 ALKDLKAHAYPA
+712 GLKDLKAHAYPSV
-724 ITYEV
+724 TYEV
-729 DGYVDLEIG
+729 DGYVDLELG
-738 DVVRIQDDGYQP
+738 DVVRIQDDGYEP
-750 PLILSAR
+750 PLILTAR
-757 VVEQVLSKDNPN
+757 VIEQEISITNPS

-797 DESIPYEIKLATSNG
+797 DESIPYEIQLATSNG

-817 GTGESVLTPSLQKNG
+817 GVGESVLTPSLQKNG

-843 GDSLIDIGPSLIVKA
+843 GDSLIEIGPSLTVKA
-858 SDFNHVLNVTVEAY
+858 SDFNHVLNITVEAY
-872 INEELVATAQVS
+872 VNEELVASTQIS

-893 GVGIKSTSVV
+893 G
-903 YGLSNSADTQPILWT
+903 
-918 GTIPVAGEG
+918 
-927 QYLWTRK
+927 
-934 ITDYTDDAKE
+934 
-944 DTIEYTYSFQGK
+944 
-956 TGVAGTSIKVS
+956 
-967 KIEYQVGASGT
+967 
-978 VTPSGAWLTT
+978 
-988 IPSVPDGQ
+988 
-996 FLWSKT
+996 
-1002 TMSDNSVIYGISK
+1002 
-1015 QGATG
+1015 
-1020 PKGDKGADGVAG
+1020 
-1032 KDGVGVKTTTITY
+1032 
-1045 GISAN
+1045 
-1050 ETTQPTNWTTSVPA
+1050 
-1064 LVKGQYLWTKT
+1064 
-1075 VWAYTDSTSETGYVK
+1075 
-1090 TYIAKDGNNGSDG
+1090 
-1103 IAGKDGV
+1103 
-1110 GIKTTT
+1110 
-1116 ITYKAS
+1116 
-1122 TSGTVTPN
+1122 
-1130 GTWTSAIPSV
+1130 
-1140 PSGQF
+1140 
-1145 LWTKTVWT
+1145 
-1153 YTDNTNETGY
+1153 
-1163 SVAKMGEKGDKG
+1163 EKGD
-1175 DAGPQGPTGA
+1175 
-1185 TGLQGPKGDQGVIGP
+1185 
-1200 TGADGKP
+1200 DGK
-1207 SYTHIAYATNS
+1207 SSWTAWANS
-1218 TGTTGFSVSDNVG
+1218 E
-1231 KTYIG
+1231 
-1236 MYVDNL
+1236 
-1242 ATDSTDPKKYKW
+1242 
-1254 NLIKGADGAQGI
+1254 
-1266 AGPAGKDGKTPYWH
+1266 DGK
-1280 TAYANSA
+1280 
-1287 DGTVDFSVSDSANKR
+1287 VDFSITESKNR
-1302 YIGQYTDYDA
+1302 RFIGTYTGIEQSTNYLDY
-1312 IDSNDPKKYRWTDM
+1312 KWTDM
-1326 IGTVVVGTNNLIN
+1326 VGTVVVGTNNLID
-1339 GTKSFSGEDWF
+1339 GTKSFVGTDWF
-1350 TSATLEDENIS
+1350 TSATLEDENLS
-1361 NYPFTFKKWIS
+1361 NYPFTLKKWTS
-1372 AQKVSHAKDIMVE
+1372 GQKVSHAKDIMVE

-1420 PREAIIKNVDSNVR
+1420 ARETIIKNVNSNVR
-1434 RFEITFTPTKT
+1434 RFEITFTPTKA
-1445 GKIRPRFAMVSS
+1445 GKIRPRFAMIAS

-1492 ADGAF
+1492 ADGGF

-1548 TMISNANR
+1548 TMVSNANR

-1562 KLENVQLVTEAIT
+1562 KLDDVQLVTEAIT
-1575 QYMSYSNDGLVIK
+1575 QYMSYSEDGLVIK

-1601 RIAFYSGGT
+1601 RISFYSGGT

-1617 GYLQIESGVFTLRL
+1617 GFLQIESGVFTLRL

>member
-64 YQVLNDQAFVSF
+64 YQMLNDQAFVSF

-109 NEYCNPYKATKAMS
+109 NEYCNAYKATKAMS
-123 FEEYLVAFDILNWG
+123 FEEYLVQFDILNWG
-137 ALTIGTNEVNDK
+137 ALTIGTNEVKDK

-163 RLLSIANNFD
+163 RILSIANNFD

-199 EEGKSYGVG
+199 EEGVSYGVG
-208 RDKTDVILRYQKN
+208 RDRSDIVLRYQKN
-221 ISGIRKTVDK
+221 VTGITKKLDK

-287 QAIINY
+287 QSIINY

-301 SGIITQ
+301 SGIICQ
-307 LYLESYWGDS
+307 LYLESLWGDS
-317 TVGRRDNNW
+317 AVGKRDNNW
-326 AGMTGGAQT
+326 AGISGGAQT

-347 RPANEGGTYMHYAS
+347 RPPSEGGTYMHYAS

-371 LLAKQGIYNVVGKK
+371 LLAKQGLYNVVGKK

-395 TAGGAKYNYAEAK
+395 RVGGAKDDYAAAG

-424 KVTGNILDTID
+424 KVTGNILNTID

-454 TKTIQALNE
+454 TKTMQALNE

-524 KLERSPNASNLQAG
+524 KLDRSPNAGNLQAG
-538 GIYSVKANFG
+538 GIYNVKANFG
-548 APFYTGQWGHTG
+548 APFYTTQWGHTG
-560 IIKSVSSTR
+560 IIKSVSKTR

-577 AGRMYVVENSYEIN
+577 VGRMYVVENSYDIN
-591 AFARGLQTVCYPREI
+591 SFASGLQTVCYPREI
-606 AQGMSVN
+606 AQGMAVN

-699 EVETDSQDVLMST
+699 EIETDSQDVLMST
-712 ALKDLKAHAYPA
+712 GLKDLKAHAYPA

-750 PLILSAR
+750 PLILTAR
-757 VVEQVLSKDNPN
+757 VIEQVLSKDNPN

-872 INEELVATAQVS
+872 LNEELVASTQIS
-884 FTDTEDGTD
+884 FTDTEDG
-893 GVGIKSTSVV
+893 
-903 YGLSNSADTQPILWT
+903 A
-918 GTIPVAGEG
+918 
-927 QYLWTRK
+927 
-934 ITDYTDDAKE
+934 
-944 DTIEYTYSFQGK
+944 
-956 TGVAGTSIKVS
+956 
-967 KIEYQVGASGT
+967 
-978 VTPSGAWLTT
+978 
-988 IPSVPDGQ
+988 
-996 FLWSKT
+996 
-1002 TMSDNSVIYGISK
+1002 
-1015 QGATG
+1015 
-1020 PKGDKGADGVAG
+1020 
-1032 KDGVGVKTTTITY
+1032 
-1045 GISAN
+1045 
-1050 ETTQPTNWTTSVPA
+1050 
-1064 LVKGQYLWTKT
+1064 
-1075 VWAYTDSTSETGYVK
+1075 
-1090 TYIAKDGNNGSDG
+1090 
-1103 IAGKDGV
+1103 
-1110 GIKTTT
+1110 
-1116 ITYKAS
+1116 
-1122 TSGTVTPN
+1122 
-1130 GTWTSAIPSV
+1130 
-1140 PSGQF
+1140 
-1145 LWTKTVWT
+1145 
-1153 YTDNTNETGY
+1153 
-1163 SVAKMGEKGDKG
+1163 
-1175 DAGPQGPTGA
+1175 
-1185 TGLQGPKGDQGVIGP
+1185 
-1200 TGADGKP
+1200 
-1207 SYTHIAYATNS
+1207 
-1218 TGTTGFSVSDNVG
+1218 
-1231 KTYIG
+1231 
-1236 MYVDNL
+1236 
-1242 ATDSTDPKKYKW
+1242 
-1254 NLIKGADGAQGI
+1254 
-1266 AGPAGKDGKTPYWH
+1266 DGKTPYWH
-1280 TAYANSA
+1280 VAYANSS
-1287 DGTVDFSVSDSANKR
+1287 DGKTDFSVTDSLNKR
-1302 YIGQYTDYDA
+1302 YIGQYTDYIA
-1312 IDSNDPKKYRWTDM
+1312 IDSSDPTKYRWTDM
-1326 IGTVVVGTNNLIN
+1326 VGTVVVGTNNLID
-1339 GTKSFSGEDWF
+1339 GTKSFVGTDWF
-1350 TSATLEDENIS
+1350 TSATLEDENLS
-1361 NYPFTFKKWIS
+1361 NYPFTLKKWIS
-1372 AQKVSHAKDIMVE
+1372 GQKVSHAKDIMVE
-1385 QGVTYTFSAYV
+1385 QGVTYTFSAYI
-1396 KREVAGNLY
+1396 KREQAGNLY

-1420 PREAIIKNVDSNVR
+1420 PRETIIKNVDSSLR
-1434 RFEITFTPTKT
+1434 RFEITFTPAKT

-1492 ADGAF
+1492 ADGDF
-1497 TVEQLNAIAEEQRLM
+1497 TVEQLNKLAERARIAEAELQS
-1512 KANLEAAASLQ
+1512 KATLDTVNGWVKALQ
-1523 EVQDKAKELLDQIK
+1523 DEIKARE
-1537 KIEDGQKVSEQ
+1537 EGQKLSEQ
-1548 TMISNANR
+1548 KLIDASNRMIA
-1556 VVQILA
+1556 VQQTVGEMQVRTDFVN
-1562 KLENVQLVTEAIT
+1562 KF
-1575 QYMSYSNDGLVIK
+1575 MSQSEDGLVIGQ
-1588 MKDGTSSVRVTTD
+1588 KDGTSSVRVDND
-1601 RIAFYSGGT
+1601 RISFYSSGKEVAYIAQSVLVIDSGIFT
-1610 ETAFISQ
+1610 TK
-1617 GYLQIESGVFTLRL
+1617 LQIGRY
-1631 RIGSFLFE
+1631 RIEQYELNPDINVVRYVG
-1639 ESSKGRLQ
+1639 
-1647 IKKIRGIGG
+1647 

>member
-1 MVIITLVIHDS
+1 MVVITLVIHDA

-20 DNEKQGTLNYFD
+20 DNERQGALNYYD
-32 DTWTR
+32 DLWTR

-44 VFEFSVYKK
+44 AFEFSVYKK
-53 TLEGDN
+53 SLLGDN

-64 YQVLNDQAFVSF
+64 YHALNDQAFVSF
-76 VHKDKVQLFNIMQ
+76 VHKDKVQLFNIMRV
-89 IEETETT
+89 EETETT
-96 VRCYCENLNLELL
+96 IHCYCENLNLELL
-109 NEYCNPYKATKAMS
+109 NEYCNAYKATKAMS
-123 FEEYLVAFDILNWG
+123 FEEYLVQFDILNWG
-137 ALTIGTNEVNDK
+137 ALTIGTNEVKDK

-163 RLLSIANNFD
+163 RILSIANNFD

-199 EEGKSYGVG
+199 EEGVSYGVG
-208 RDKTDVILRYQKN
+208 RDRSDIVLRYQKN
-221 ISGIRKTVDK
+221 VTGITKKLDK

-287 QAIINY
+287 QSIINY

-307 LYLESYWGDS
+307 LYLESFWGDS
-317 TVGRRDNNW
+317 TVGKRDNNW
-326 AGMTGGAQT
+326 AGMSGGAQT

-395 TAGGAKYNYAEAK
+395 RAGGAKYDYAAAG

-424 KVTGNILDTID
+424 KVTGNILNTID

-441 VQPIT
+441 VKPIT

-454 TKTIQALNE
+454 TKTIQAINE
-463 ATRLKGRRIGSGQC
+463 ATKLKGRRIGSGQC

-524 KLERSPNASNLQAG
+524 KVDKSPNAGNLKAG
-538 GIYSVKANFG
+538 GIYNVRANRG
-548 APFYTGQWGHTG
+548 APFYTTGWGHTG
-560 IIKSVSSTR
+560 IIKSVSKTR

-577 AGRMYVVENSYEIN
+577 VGRMYVVENSYDIN
-591 AFARGLQTVCYPREI
+591 SFASGLQTVCYPREI

-699 EVETDSQDVLMST
+699 EVETDSQEVLMST
-712 ALKDLKAHAYPA
+712 GLKDLKAHAYPA

-729 DGYVDLEIG
+729 DGYVDLELG
-738 DVVRIQDDGYQP
+738 DVVRIQDDGYEP
-750 PLILSAR
+750 PLILTAR
-757 VVEQVLSKDNPN
+757 VVEQEISITNPS

-858 SDFNHVLNVTVEAY
+858 SDFNHVLNITVEAY
-872 INEELVATAQVS
+872 LNEELVASTQIS
-884 FTDTEDGTD
+884 FTDTEDG
-893 GVGIKSTSVV
+893 
-903 YGLSNSADTQPILWT
+903 AD
-918 GTIPVAGEG
+918 
-927 QYLWTRK
+927 
-934 ITDYTDDAKE
+934 
-944 DTIEYTYSFQGK
+944 
-956 TGVAGTSIKVS
+956 
-967 KIEYQVGASGT
+967 
-978 VTPSGAWLTT
+978 
-988 IPSVPDGQ
+988 
-996 FLWSKT
+996 
-1002 TMSDNSVIYGISK
+1002 
-1015 QGATG
+1015 
-1020 PKGDKGADGVAG
+1020 G
-1032 KDGVGVKTTTITY
+1032 KDG
-1045 GISAN
+1045 A
-1050 ETTQPTNWTTSVPA
+1050 P
-1064 LVKGQYLWTKT
+1064 
-1075 VWAYTDSTSETGYVK
+1075 
-1090 TYIAKDGNNGSDG
+1090 
-1103 IAGKDGV
+1103 
-1110 GIKTTT
+1110 
-1116 ITYKAS
+1116 
-1122 TSGTVTPN
+1122 
-1130 GTWTSAIPSV
+1130 
-1140 PSGQF
+1140 
-1145 LWTKTVWT
+1145 
-1153 YTDNTNETGY
+1153 
-1163 SVAKMGEKGDKG
+1163 
-1175 DAGPQGPTGA
+1175 GPQGPPGVN
-1185 TGLQGPKGDQGVIGP
+1185 GLQGPKGDQGIQGP
-1200 TGADGKP
+1200 AGADGKAT
-1207 SYTHIAYATNS
+1207 YTHIAYALDENGS
-1218 TGTTGFSVSDNVG
+1218 TGFSVSDNVG

-1236 MYVDNL
+1236 MYVDDNII
-1242 ATDSTDPKKYKW
+1242 DSNDPKKYKW
-1254 NLIKGADGAQGI
+1254 NLIKGADGARGI
-1266 AGPAGKDGKTPYWH
+1266 QGPAGADGKTPYWH
-1280 TAYANSA
+1280 VAYANSS

-1312 IDSNDPKKYRWTDM
+1312 IDSSDPKKYRWTDM
-1326 IGTVVVGTNNLIN
+1326 VGTVVVGTNNLID
-1339 GTKSFSGEDWF
+1339 GTKSFFGTDWF
-1350 TSATLEDENIS
+1350 TSATLEDENLS
-1361 NYPFTFKKWIS
+1361 NCPFTLKKWIS
-1372 AQKVSHAKDIMVE
+1372 GQKVSHAKDIMVE

-1420 PREAIIKNVDSNVR
+1420 PRETIIKNVDSSLR

-1445 GKIRPRFAMVSS
+1445 GRIRPRFAMVSS
-1457 EQGSFSTGG
+1457 EQGSFSSGG

-1492 ADGAF
+1492 ADQELTQAQILALEER
-1497 TVEQLNAIAEEQRLM
+1497 TAIARENAIAEAMQNTLSEVETKWKLWYDLNTIDEKQ
-1512 KANLEAAASLQ
+1512 KVANDIAQLFDRTTEFKQLLGEASARFSFINNETLIGEEGVAIG
-1523 EVQDKAKELLDQIK
+1523 DKGGKAKLFL
-1537 KIEDGQKVSEQ
+1537 
-1548 TMISNANR
+1548 
-1556 VVQILA
+1556 
-1562 KLENVQLVTEAIT
+1562 
-1575 QYMSYSNDGLVIK
+1575 SNDSISFVTNGVAQMTLTGDTLTIKNGLFTERIQIGNFVEEVYDRNPLFNVI
-1588 MKDGTSSVRVTTD
+1588 R
-1601 RIAFYSGGT
+1601 A
-1610 ETAFISQ
+1610 
-1617 GYLQIESGVFTLRL
+1617 
-1631 RIGSFLFE
+1631 
-1639 ESSKGRLQ
+1639 
-1647 IKKIRGIGG
+1647 IRNS

>member
-1 MVIITLVIHDS
+1 MLTIHGPDL
-12 KLHPVLLL
+12 KPVLFL
-20 DNEKQGTLNYFD
+20 DNDKQGALNYFNHK
-32 DTWTR
+32 WYR
-37 QLTTGSS
+37 KQKTGSS
-44 VFEFSVYKK
+44 VLEFSVYKK
-53 TLEGDN
+53 DLLGDS
-59 PLNHK
+59 PLSHK
-64 YQVLNDQAFVSF
+64 YHVLNDQAFVSF
-76 VHKDKVQLFNIMQ
+76 VHKGKVQLLNIMKIDEDEKQ
-89 IEETETT
+89 ID
-96 VRCYCENLNLELL
+96 CYCENLNLELL
-109 NEYCNPYKATKAMS
+109 NEYCNAYKATKAMS
-123 FEEYLVAFDILNWG
+123 FEEYLVQFDILSWG
-137 ALTIGTNEVNDK
+137 ALTVGTNEVKDK

-155 TGQDTKLA
+155 TSQETKLA

-180 QLHNNHTFKA
+180 KLNFNHTFKQL
-190 FIVNVYKEY
+190 IINIYKEY

-241 GKKTVK
+241 GKKTVR

-307 LYLESYWGDS
+307 LYLESFWGDS
-317 TVGRRDNNW
+317 TVGKRDNNW
-326 AGMTGGAQT
+326 AGMSGGAQT

-395 TAGGAKYNYAEAK
+395 RAGGAKYDYAAAG

-424 KVTGNILDTID
+424 KVTGNILNTID

-441 VQPIT
+441 VKPIT

-454 TKTIQALNE
+454 TKTIQAINE
-463 ATRLKGRRIGSGQC
+463 ATKLKGRRIGSGQC

-524 KLERSPNASNLQAG
+524 KVDKSPNAGNLKAG
-538 GIYSVKANFG
+538 GIYNVRANRG
-548 APFYTGQWGHTG
+548 APFYTTGWGHTG
-560 IIKSVSSTR
+560 IIKSVSKTR
-569 VTVLEQNF
+569 VTVLEQNY
-577 AGRMYVVENSYEIN
+577 AGRMYVMENSYEIN

-606 AQGMSVN
+606 AQGMAVN

-699 EVETDSQDVLMST
+699 EVETDSQEVLMST
-712 ALKDLKAHAYPA
+712 GLKDLKAHAYPA

-729 DGYVDLEIG
+729 DGYVDLELG
-738 DVVRIQDDGYQP
+738 DVVRIQDDGYEP
-750 PLILSAR
+750 PLILTAR
-757 VVEQVLSKDNPN
+757 VVEQEISITNPR

-858 SDFNHVLNVTVEAY
+858 SDFNHVLNITVEAY
-872 INEELVATAQVS
+872 LNEELVASTQIS
-884 FTDTEDGTD
+884 FTDTEDG
-893 GVGIKSTSVV
+893 
-903 YGLSNSADTQPILWT
+903 AD
-918 GTIPVAGEG
+918 
-927 QYLWTRK
+927 
-934 ITDYTDDAKE
+934 
-944 DTIEYTYSFQGK
+944 
-956 TGVAGTSIKVS
+956 
-967 KIEYQVGASGT
+967 
-978 VTPSGAWLTT
+978 
-988 IPSVPDGQ
+988 
-996 FLWSKT
+996 
-1002 TMSDNSVIYGISK
+1002 
-1015 QGATG
+1015 
-1020 PKGDKGADGVAG
+1020 G
-1032 KDGVGVKTTTITY
+1032 KDG
-1045 GISAN
+1045 A
-1050 ETTQPTNWTTSVPA
+1050 P
-1064 LVKGQYLWTKT
+1064 
-1075 VWAYTDSTSETGYVK
+1075 
-1090 TYIAKDGNNGSDG
+1090 
-1103 IAGKDGV
+1103 
-1110 GIKTTT
+1110 
-1116 ITYKAS
+1116 
-1122 TSGTVTPN
+1122 
-1130 GTWTSAIPSV
+1130 
-1140 PSGQF
+1140 
-1145 LWTKTVWT
+1145 
-1153 YTDNTNETGY
+1153 
-1163 SVAKMGEKGDKG
+1163 
-1175 DAGPQGPTGA
+1175 GPQGPPGVN
-1185 TGLQGPKGDQGVIGP
+1185 GLQGPKGDQGIQGP
-1200 TGADGKP
+1200 AGADGKAT
-1207 SYTHIAYATNS
+1207 YTHIAYALDENGS
-1218 TGTTGFSVSDNVG
+1218 TGFSVSDNVG

-1236 MYVDNL
+1236 MYVDDNII
-1242 ATDSTDPKKYKW
+1242 DSNDPKKYKW
-1254 NLIKGADGAQGI
+1254 NLIKGADGARGI
-1266 AGPAGKDGKTPYWH
+1266 QGPAGADGKTPYWH
-1280 TAYANSA
+1280 VAYANSS

-1312 IDSNDPKKYRWTDM
+1312 IDSSDPKKYRWTDM
-1326 IGTVVVGTNNLIN
+1326 VGTVVVGTNNLID
-1339 GTKSFSGEDWF
+1339 GTKSFFGTDWF
-1350 TSATLEDENIS
+1350 TSATLEDENLS
-1361 NYPFTFKKWIS
+1361 NCPFTLKKWIS
-1372 AQKVSHAKDIMVE
+1372 GQKVSHAKDIMVE

-1420 PREAIIKNVDSNVR
+1420 PRETIIKNVDSSLR

-1445 GKIRPRFAMVSS
+1445 GRIRPRFAMVSS
-1457 EQGSFSTGG
+1457 EQGSFSSGG

-1492 ADGAF
+1492 ADQELTQAQILALEER
-1497 TVEQLNAIAEEQRLM
+1497 TAIARENAIAEAMQNTLSEVETKWKLWYDLNTIDEKQ
-1512 KANLEAAASLQ
+1512 KVANDIAQLFDRTTEFKQLLGEASARFSFINNETLIGEEGVAIG
-1523 EVQDKAKELLDQIK
+1523 DKGGKAKLFL
-1537 KIEDGQKVSEQ
+1537 
-1548 TMISNANR
+1548 
-1556 VVQILA
+1556 
-1562 KLENVQLVTEAIT
+1562 
-1575 QYMSYSNDGLVIK
+1575 SNDSISFVTNGVAQMTLTGDTLTIKNGLFTERIQIGNFVEEVYDRNPLFNVI
-1588 MKDGTSSVRVTTD
+1588 R
-1601 RIAFYSGGT
+1601 A
-1610 ETAFISQ
+1610 
-1617 GYLQIESGVFTLRL
+1617 
-1631 RIGSFLFE
+1631 
-1639 ESSKGRLQ
+1639 
-1647 IKKIRGIGG
+1647 IRNS

>member
-44 VFEFSVYKK
+44 VFEFTVYKK

-208 RDKTDVILRYQKN
+208 RDRSDTVLRYQKN
-221 ISGIRKTVDK
+221 IAGITKKLDK

-247 GERVISNPVTR
+247 GERVVSNPVTR

-264 GSNRTYLGGDLKY
+264 GSNRTYLGGDIKY

-307 LYLESYWGDS
+307 LYLESFWGDS

-326 AGMTGGAQT
+326 SGMTGSAQT

-395 TAGGAKYNYAEAK
+395 RAGGAKYDYAAAG

-414 LMTNIRNGIN
+414 LMSNIRNGIN
-424 KVTGNILDTID
+424 KVTGNILNTID
-435 KLWQTP
+435 TLWQTP

-446 AVNVARRA
+446 SINVARRA

-463 ATRLKGRRIGSGQC
+463 ATSLKGRRIGSGQC

-524 KLERSPNASNLQAG
+524 KLDRSPNASNLQAG
-538 GIYSVKANFG
+538 GLYNVKANFG
-548 APFYTGQWGHTG
+548 APFYTTQWGHTG
-560 IIKSVSSTR
+560 IIKSVSKTR
-569 VTVLEQNF
+569 VTVLEQNY
-577 AGRMYVVENSYEIN
+577 AGRMYVMENSYEIN

-624 QISYEEV
+624 QISYEEI

-712 ALKDLKAHAYPA
+712 GLKDLKAHAYPA

-729 DGYVDLEIG
+729 DGYVDLDIG

-750 PLILSAR
+750 PLILTAR

-843 GDSLIDIGPSLIVKA
+843 GDSLIDVGPSLTVKA

-872 INEELVATAQVS
+872 VNEELVASTQIS
-884 FTDTEDGTD
+884 FTDTEDG
-893 GVGIKSTSVV
+893 
-903 YGLSNSADTQPILWT
+903 AD
-918 GTIPVAGEG
+918 
-927 QYLWTRK
+927 
-934 ITDYTDDAKE
+934 
-944 DTIEYTYSFQGK
+944 
-956 TGVAGTSIKVS
+956 
-967 KIEYQVGASGT
+967 
-978 VTPSGAWLTT
+978 
-988 IPSVPDGQ
+988 
-996 FLWSKT
+996 
-1002 TMSDNSVIYGISK
+1002 
-1015 QGATG
+1015 
-1020 PKGDKGADGVAG
+1020 G
-1032 KDGVGVKTTTITY
+1032 KDG
-1045 GISAN
+1045 A
-1050 ETTQPTNWTTSVPA
+1050 P
-1064 LVKGQYLWTKT
+1064 
-1075 VWAYTDSTSETGYVK
+1075 
-1090 TYIAKDGNNGSDG
+1090 
-1103 IAGKDGV
+1103 
-1110 GIKTTT
+1110 
-1116 ITYKAS
+1116 
-1122 TSGTVTPN
+1122 
-1130 GTWTSAIPSV
+1130 
-1140 PSGQF
+1140 
-1145 LWTKTVWT
+1145 
-1153 YTDNTNETGY
+1153 
-1163 SVAKMGEKGDKG
+1163 
-1175 DAGPQGPTGA
+1175 GPQGPPGVN
-1185 TGLQGPKGDQGVIGP
+1185 GLQGPKGDQGIQGP
-1200 TGADGKP
+1200 AGADGKAT
-1207 SYTHIAYATNS
+1207 YTHIAYALDENGS
-1218 TGTTGFSVSDNVG
+1218 TGFSVSDNVG

-1236 MYVDNL
+1236 MYVDDN
-1242 ATDSTDPKKYKW
+1242 AIDSNDPKKYKW
-1254 NLIKGADGAQGI
+1254 NLIKGADGARGI
-1266 AGPAGKDGKTPYWH
+1266 QGPAGADGKTPYWH
-1280 TAYANSA
+1280 VAYANSA

-1312 IDSNDPKKYRWTDM
+1312 IDSSDPKKYKWTDM
-1326 IGTVVVGTNNLIN
+1326 IGTVVVGTNNLID

-1372 AQKVSHAKDIMVE
+1372 GQKVSHAKDIMVE

-1396 KREVAGNLY
+1396 KREQAGNLY
-1405 FYLYDIADGFITSDT
+1405 FYLYETTDGFITSDT
-1420 PREAIIKNVDSNVR
+1420 PRETIIKNVDSNVR

-1457 EQGSFSTGG
+1457 EQGSFSSGG

-1480 SEADKASNLDSK
+1480 SEADKASNLDAK

-1497 TVEQLNAIAEEQRLM
+1497 TVEQLNALAERARIAEAELQS
-1512 KANLEAAASLQ
+1512 KATLDTVNDWVKALQ
-1523 EVQDKAKELLDQIK
+1523 DEIKARE
-1537 KIEDGQKVSEQ
+1537 EGQKLSEQ
-1548 TMISNANR
+1548 KLIDASNRMIALQQNIGEMQVRTDFVN
-1556 VVQILA
+1556 
-1562 KLENVQLVTEAIT
+1562 KF
-1575 QYMSYSNDGLVIK
+1575 MSQSEDGLVIGQ
-1588 MKDGTSSVRVTTD
+1588 KDGTSSVRVDND
-1601 RIAFYSGGT
+1601 RISFYSSGKEVAYIAQSVLVIDSGIFT
-1610 ETAFISQ
+1610 TK
-1617 GYLQIESGVFTLRL
+1617 LQIGRY
-1631 RIGSFLFE
+1631 RIEQYELNPDINVVRYVG
-1639 ESSKGRLQ
+1639 
-1647 IKKIRGIGG
+1647 

>member
-1 MVIITLVIHDS
+1 MLTIHGPDL
-12 KLHPVLLL
+12 KPVLFL
-20 DNEKQGTLNYFD
+20 DNDKQGALNYFNHK
-32 DTWTR
+32 WYR
-37 QLTTGSS
+37 KQKTGSS
-44 VFEFSVYKK
+44 VLEFSVYKK
-53 TLEGDN
+53 DLLGDS
-59 PLNHK
+59 PLSHK
-64 YQVLNDQAFVSF
+64 YHVLNDQAFVSF
-76 VHKDKVQLFNIMQ
+76 VHKGKVQLLNIMKIDEDEKQ
-89 IEETETT
+89 ID
-96 VRCYCENLNLELL
+96 CYCENLNLELL
-109 NEYCNPYKATKAMS
+109 NEYCNAYKATKAMS
-123 FEEYLVAFDILNWG
+123 FEEYLVQFDILSWG
-137 ALTIGTNEVNDK
+137 ALTVGTNEVKDK

-155 TGQDTKLA
+155 TSQETKLA

-180 QLHNNHTFKA
+180 KLNFNHTFKQL
-190 FIVNVYKEY
+190 IINIYKEY

-241 GKKTVK
+241 GKKTVR

-307 LYLESYWGDS
+307 LYLESFWGDS
-317 TVGRRDNNW
+317 TVGKRDNNW
-326 AGMTGGAQT
+326 AGMSGGAQT

-395 TAGGAKYNYAEAK
+395 RAGGAKYDYAAAG

-424 KVTGNILDTID
+424 KVTGNILNTID

-441 VQPIT
+441 VKPIT

-454 TKTIQALNE
+454 TKTIQAINE
-463 ATRLKGRRIGSGQC
+463 ATKLKGRRIGSGQC

-524 KLERSPNASNLQAG
+524 KVDKSPNAGNLKAG
-538 GIYSVKANFG
+538 GIYNVRANRG
-548 APFYTGQWGHTG
+548 APFYTTGWGHTG
-560 IIKSVSSTR
+560 IIKSVSKTR

-577 AGRMYVVENSYEIN
+577 VGRMYVVENSYDIN
-591 AFARGLQTVCYPREI
+591 SFASGLQTVCYPREI

-699 EVETDSQDVLMST
+699 EVETDSQEVLMST
-712 ALKDLKAHAYPA
+712 GLKDLKAHAYPA

-729 DGYVDLEIG
+729 DGYVDLELG
-738 DVVRIQDDGYQP
+738 DVVRIQDDGYEP
-750 PLILSAR
+750 PLILTAR
-757 VVEQVLSKDNPN
+757 VVEQEISITNPS

-797 DESIPYEIKLATSNG
+797 DESIPYDIQLATSNG

-817 GTGESVLTPSLQKNG
+817 GVGESVLTPNLQKNG
-832 KDYEAV
+832 KDYDAI

-843 GDSLIDIGPSLIVKA
+843 GDSLIEIGPSLTVKA
-858 SDFNHVLNVTVEAY
+858 SDFNHVLNITVEAY
-872 INEELVATAQVS
+872 VNEELVASTQIS
-884 FTDTEDGTD
+884 FTDTEDG
-893 GVGIKSTSVV
+893 
-903 YGLSNSADTQPILWT
+903 AD
-918 GTIPVAGEG
+918 
-927 QYLWTRK
+927 
-934 ITDYTDDAKE
+934 
-944 DTIEYTYSFQGK
+944 
-956 TGVAGTSIKVS
+956 
-967 KIEYQVGASGT
+967 
-978 VTPSGAWLTT
+978 
-988 IPSVPDGQ
+988 
-996 FLWSKT
+996 
-1002 TMSDNSVIYGISK
+1002 
-1015 QGATG
+1015 
-1020 PKGDKGADGVAG
+1020 G
-1032 KDGVGVKTTTITY
+1032 KDGL
-1045 GISAN
+1045 
-1050 ETTQPTNWTTSVPA
+1050 P
-1064 LVKGQYLWTKT
+1064 
-1075 VWAYTDSTSETGYVK
+1075 
-1090 TYIAKDGNNGSDG
+1090 
-1103 IAGKDGV
+1103 
-1110 GIKTTT
+1110 
-1116 ITYKAS
+1116 
-1122 TSGTVTPN
+1122 
-1130 GTWTSAIPSV
+1130 
-1140 PSGQF
+1140 
-1145 LWTKTVWT
+1145 
-1153 YTDNTNETGY
+1153 
-1163 SVAKMGEKGDKG
+1163 
-1175 DAGPQGPTGA
+1175 GPQGPPGID
-1185 TGLQGPKGDQGVIGP
+1185 GLQGPRGEQGIPGP
-1200 TGADGKP
+1200 AGADGKAT
-1207 SYTHIAYATNS
+1207 YTHIAYALDE
-1218 TGTTGFSVSDNVG
+1218 TGTTGFSVSDNTG

-1236 MYVDNL
+1236 MYVDDNII
-1242 ATDSTDPKKYKW
+1242 DSNDPKKYKW
-1254 NLIKGADGAQGI
+1254 NLIKGADGARGI
-1266 AGPAGKDGKTPYWH
+1266 QGPAGADGKTPYWH
-1280 TAYANSA
+1280 VAYANSS
-1287 DGTVDFSVSDSANKR
+1287 DGKTDFSVTDSLNKR
-1302 YIGQYTDYDA
+1302 YIGQYTDYIA
-1312 IDSNDPKKYRWTDM
+1312 IDSSDPTKYRWTDM
-1326 IGTVVVGTNNLIN
+1326 VGTVVVGTNNLID
-1339 GTKSFSGEDWF
+1339 GTKSFVGSDWF

-1372 AQKVSHAKDIMVE
+1372 GQKVSHAKDIIVE

-1420 PREAIIKNVDSNVR
+1420 PRETIIKNVDSNVR

-1457 EQGSFSTGG
+1457 KQGSFSTGG

-1480 SEADKASNLDSK
+1480 SEADKASNLDAK

-1497 TVEQLNAIAEEQRLM
+1497 TVEQLNALAERARIAEAELQS
-1512 KANLEAAASLQ
+1512 KATLDTVNYWVKALQ
-1523 EVQDKAKELLDQIK
+1523 DEIKARE
-1537 KIEDGQKVSEQ
+1537 EGQKLSEQ
-1548 TMISNANR
+1548 KLIDSSNRMIALQQTIGEMQVRTDFVN
-1556 VVQILA
+1556 
-1562 KLENVQLVTEAIT
+1562 KF
-1575 QYMSYSNDGLVIK
+1575 MSQSEDGLVIGQ
-1588 MKDGTSSVRVTTD
+1588 KDGTSSVRVDND
-1601 RIAFYSGGT
+1601 RISFYSSGKEVAYIAQSVLVIDSGIFT
-1610 ETAFISQ
+1610 TK
-1617 GYLQIESGVFTLRL
+1617 LQIGRY
-1631 RIGSFLFE
+1631 RIEQYELNPDINVVRYVG
-1639 ESSKGRLQ
+1639 
-1647 IKKIRGIGG
+1647 

>member
-20 DNEKQGTLNYFD
+20 DNDKQGALNYYD
-32 DTWTR
+32 DLWTR

-44 VFEFSVYKK
+44 AFEFSVYKK
-53 TLEGDN
+53 TLLGDN

-64 YQVLNDQAFVSF
+64 YHALNDQAFVSF
-76 VHKDKVQLFNIMQ
+76 VHKGKVQLFNIMQ
-89 IEETETT
+89 VEETETKIH
-96 VRCYCENLNLELL
+96 CYCENLNLELL
-109 NEYCNPYKATKAMS
+109 NEYCNAYKATKAMS
-123 FEEYLVAFDILNWG
+123 FEEYLVQFDILNWG
-137 ALTIGTNEVNDK
+137 ALTIGTNEVKDK

-173 AEIEFET
+173 AEVEFET

-199 EEGKSYGVG
+199 EEGVSYGVG
-208 RDKTDVILRYQKN
+208 RDRSDIVLRYQKN
-221 ISGIRKTVDK
+221 VTGITKKLDK

-307 LYLESYWGDS
+307 LYLESFWGDS
-317 TVGRRDNNW
+317 TVGKRDNNW
-326 AGMTGGAQT
+326 AGMSGGAQT

-395 TAGGAKYNYAEAK
+395 RAGGAKYDYAAAG

-424 KVTGNILDTID
+424 KVTGNILNTID

-454 TKTIQALNE
+454 TKTMQALNE

-490 AWIDSSIGGIRGR
+490 AWIDSSVGGIRGR

-524 KLERSPNASNLQAG
+524 KLDRSPNAGNLQAG
-538 GIYSVKANFG
+538 GIYNVKANFG
-548 APFYTGQWGHTG
+548 APFYTTQWGHTG
-560 IIKSVSSTR
+560 IIKSVSKTR
-569 VTVLEQNF
+569 VTVLEQNY
-577 AGRMYVVENSYEIN
+577 AGRMYVMENSYEIN

-606 AQGMSVN
+606 AQGMAVN

-699 EVETDSQDVLMST
+699 EVETDSQDVLIST

-729 DGYVDLEIG
+729 DGYVDLELG
-738 DVVRIQDDGYQP
+738 DVVRIQDDGYEP
-750 PLILSAR
+750 PLILTAR
-757 VVEQVLSKDNPN
+757 VVEQEISITNPS

-858 SDFNHVLNVTVEAY
+858 SDFNHVLNITVEAY
-872 INEELVATAQVS
+872 LNEELVASTQIS
-884 FTDTEDGTD
+884 FTDTEDG
-893 GVGIKSTSVV
+893 
-903 YGLSNSADTQPILWT
+903 AD
-918 GTIPVAGEG
+918 
-927 QYLWTRK
+927 
-934 ITDYTDDAKE
+934 
-944 DTIEYTYSFQGK
+944 
-956 TGVAGTSIKVS
+956 
-967 KIEYQVGASGT
+967 
-978 VTPSGAWLTT
+978 
-988 IPSVPDGQ
+988 
-996 FLWSKT
+996 
-1002 TMSDNSVIYGISK
+1002 
-1015 QGATG
+1015 
-1020 PKGDKGADGVAG
+1020 G
-1032 KDGVGVKTTTITY
+1032 KDGL
-1045 GISAN
+1045 
-1050 ETTQPTNWTTSVPA
+1050 P
-1064 LVKGQYLWTKT
+1064 
-1075 VWAYTDSTSETGYVK
+1075 
-1090 TYIAKDGNNGSDG
+1090 
-1103 IAGKDGV
+1103 
-1110 GIKTTT
+1110 
-1116 ITYKAS
+1116 
-1122 TSGTVTPN
+1122 
-1130 GTWTSAIPSV
+1130 
-1140 PSGQF
+1140 
-1145 LWTKTVWT
+1145 
-1153 YTDNTNETGY
+1153 
-1163 SVAKMGEKGDKG
+1163 
-1175 DAGPQGPTGA
+1175 GPQGPPGID
-1185 TGLQGPKGDQGVIGP
+1185 GLQGPRGEQGIPGP
-1200 TGADGKP
+1200 AGADGKAT
-1207 SYTHIAYATNS
+1207 YTHIAYALDE
-1218 TGTTGFSVSDNVG
+1218 TGTTGFSVSDNIG

-1236 MYVDNL
+1236 MYVDDNII
-1242 ATDSTDPKKYKW
+1242 DSNDPKKYKW
-1254 NLIKGADGAQGI
+1254 NLIKGADGARGI
-1266 AGPAGKDGKTPYWH
+1266 QGPAGADGKTPYWH
-1280 TAYANSA
+1280 VAYANSS
-1287 DGTVDFSVSDSANKR
+1287 DGKTDFSVTDSLNKR
-1302 YIGQYTDYDA
+1302 YIGQYTDYIA
-1312 IDSNDPKKYRWTDM
+1312 IDSSDPTKYRWTDM
-1326 IGTVVVGTNNLIN
+1326 VGTVVVGTNNLID
-1339 GTKSFSGEDWF
+1339 GTKSFFGTDWF
-1350 TSATLEDENIS
+1350 TSATLEDENLS
-1361 NYPFTFKKWIS
+1361 NYPFTLKKWIS
-1372 AQKVSHAKDIMVE
+1372 RQKVSHAKDIMVE

-1396 KREVAGNLY
+1396 KREVTGNLY

-1420 PREAIIKNVDSNVR
+1420 PRETIIKNVDSSLR

-1457 EQGSFSTGG
+1457 EQGSFSSGG

-1492 ADGAF
+1492 ADGDF
-1497 TVEQLNAIAEEQRLM
+1497 TVEQLNKLAERARIAETELQA
-1512 KANLEAAASLQ
+1512 KATLETVNEWVQALQ
-1523 EVQDKAKELLDQIK
+1523 DEIKARQA
-1537 KIEDGQKVSEQ
+1537 GQKISEQ
-1548 TMISNANR
+1548 KLIEASNRMVA
-1556 VVQILA
+1556 VQQNIGEMQIRTDFVN
-1562 KLENVQLVTEAIT
+1562 KF
-1575 QYMSYSNDGLVIK
+1575 MSQSEDGLVIGQ
-1588 MKDGTSSVRVTTD
+1588 KDGTSSVRVDND
-1601 RIAFYSGGT
+1601 RISFYSSGKEVAYIAQSVLVIDSGIFT
-1610 ETAFISQ
+1610 TK
-1617 GYLQIESGVFTLRL
+1617 LQIGRY
-1631 RIGSFLFE
+1631 RIEQYELNADINVVRYVG
-1639 ESSKGRLQ
+1639 
-1647 IKKIRGIGG
+1647 

>member
-20 DNEKQGTLNYFD
+20 DNEKQGALNYYD
-32 DTWTR
+32 DLWTR

-44 VFEFSVYKK
+44 AFEFSVYKK
-53 TLEGDN
+53 TLLGDN

-64 YQVLNDQAFVSF
+64 YHALNDQAFVSF
-76 VHKDKVQLFNIMQ
+76 VHKGKVQLFNIMQ
-89 IEETETT
+89 VEETETKIH
-96 VRCYCENLNLELL
+96 CYCENLNLELL
-109 NEYCNPYKATKAMS
+109 NEYCNAYKATKAMS
-123 FEEYLVAFDILNWG
+123 FEEYLVQFDILNWG
-137 ALTIGTNEVNDK
+137 ALTIGTNEVKDK

-173 AEIEFET
+173 AEVEFET

-199 EEGKSYGVG
+199 EEGVSYGVG
-208 RDKTDVILRYQKN
+208 RDRSDIVLRYQKN
-221 ISGIRKTVDK
+221 IAGITKKLDK

-247 GERVISNPVTR
+247 GERVVSNPVTR

-264 GSNRTYLGGDLKY
+264 GSNKTYLGGDIKY

-307 LYLESYWGDS
+307 LYLESFWGDS

-326 AGMTGGAQT
+326 SGMTGGAQT

-395 TAGGAKYNYAEAK
+395 RAGGAKYDYAAAG

-454 TKTIQALNE
+454 TKTMQALNE

-524 KLERSPNASNLQAG
+524 KVDKSPNARNLKAG
-538 GIYSVKANFG
+538 GIYNVRANRG
-548 APFYTGQWGHTG
+548 APFYTTGWGHTG
-560 IIKSVSSTR
+560 IIKSVSKTR

-577 AGRMYVVENSYEIN
+577 VGRMYVVENSYDIN
-591 AFARGLQTVCYPREI
+591 SFASGLQTVCYPREI

-699 EVETDSQDVLMST
+699 EVETDSQEVLMST
-712 ALKDLKAHAYPA
+712 GLKDLKAHAYPA

-729 DGYVDLEIG
+729 DGYVDLELG
-738 DVVRIQDDGYQP
+738 DVVRIQDDGYEP
-750 PLILSAR
+750 PLILTAR
-757 VVEQVLSKDNPN
+757 VVEQEISITNPS

-858 SDFNHVLNVTVEAY
+858 SDFNHVLNITVEAY
-872 INEELVATAQVS
+872 LNEELVASTQIS
-884 FTDTEDGTD
+884 FTDTEDG
-893 GVGIKSTSVV
+893 
-903 YGLSNSADTQPILWT
+903 AD
-918 GTIPVAGEG
+918 
-927 QYLWTRK
+927 
-934 ITDYTDDAKE
+934 
-944 DTIEYTYSFQGK
+944 
-956 TGVAGTSIKVS
+956 
-967 KIEYQVGASGT
+967 
-978 VTPSGAWLTT
+978 
-988 IPSVPDGQ
+988 
-996 FLWSKT
+996 
-1002 TMSDNSVIYGISK
+1002 
-1015 QGATG
+1015 
-1020 PKGDKGADGVAG
+1020 G
-1032 KDGVGVKTTTITY
+1032 KDG
-1045 GISAN
+1045 A
-1050 ETTQPTNWTTSVPA
+1050 P
-1064 LVKGQYLWTKT
+1064 
-1075 VWAYTDSTSETGYVK
+1075 
-1090 TYIAKDGNNGSDG
+1090 
-1103 IAGKDGV
+1103 
-1110 GIKTTT
+1110 
-1116 ITYKAS
+1116 
-1122 TSGTVTPN
+1122 
-1130 GTWTSAIPSV
+1130 
-1140 PSGQF
+1140 
-1145 LWTKTVWT
+1145 
-1153 YTDNTNETGY
+1153 
-1163 SVAKMGEKGDKG
+1163 
-1175 DAGPQGPTGA
+1175 GPQGPPGVN
-1185 TGLQGPKGDQGVIGP
+1185 GLQGPKGDQGIQGP
-1200 TGADGKP
+1200 AGADGKAT
-1207 SYTHIAYATNS
+1207 YTHIAYALDENGS
-1218 TGTTGFSVSDNVG
+1218 TGFSVSDNVG

-1236 MYVDNL
+1236 MYVDDNII
-1242 ATDSTDPKKYKW
+1242 DSNDPKKYKW
-1254 NLIKGADGAQGI
+1254 NLIKGADGARGI
-1266 AGPAGKDGKTPYWH
+1266 QGPAGADGKTPYWH
-1280 TAYANSA
+1280 VAYANSS

-1312 IDSNDPKKYRWTDM
+1312 IDSSDPKKYRWTDM
-1326 IGTVVVGTNNLIN
+1326 VGTVVVGTNNLID
-1339 GTKSFSGEDWF
+1339 GTKSFFGTDWF
-1350 TSATLEDENIS
+1350 TSATLEDENLS
-1361 NYPFTFKKWIS
+1361 NCPFTLKKWIS
-1372 AQKVSHAKDIMVE
+1372 GQKVSHAKDIMVE

-1420 PREAIIKNVDSNVR
+1420 PRETIIKNVDSSLR

-1445 GKIRPRFAMVSS
+1445 GRIRPRFAMVSS
-1457 EQGSFSTGG
+1457 EQGSFSSGG

-1492 ADGAF
+1492 ADQELTQAQILALEER
-1497 TVEQLNAIAEEQRLM
+1497 TAIARENAIAEAMQNTLSEVETKWKLWYDLNTIDEKQ
-1512 KANLEAAASLQ
+1512 KVANDIAQLFDRTTEFKQLLGEASARFSFINNETLIGEEGVAIG
-1523 EVQDKAKELLDQIK
+1523 DKGGKAKLFL
-1537 KIEDGQKVSEQ
+1537 
-1548 TMISNANR
+1548 
-1556 VVQILA
+1556 
-1562 KLENVQLVTEAIT
+1562 
-1575 QYMSYSNDGLVIK
+1575 SNDSISFVTNGVAQMTLTGDTLTIKNGLFTERIQIGNFVEEVYDRNPLFNVI
-1588 MKDGTSSVRVTTD
+1588 R
-1601 RIAFYSGGT
+1601 A
-1610 ETAFISQ
+1610 
-1617 GYLQIESGVFTLRL
+1617 
-1631 RIGSFLFE
+1631 
-1639 ESSKGRLQ
+1639 
-1647 IKKIRGIGG
+1647 IRNS

>member
-1 MVIITLVIHDS
+1 MLTIHGPDL
-12 KLHPVLLL
+12 KPVLFL
-20 DNEKQGTLNYFD
+20 DNDKQGALNYFNHK
-32 DTWTR
+32 WYR
-37 QLTTGSS
+37 KQKTGSS
-44 VFEFSVYKK
+44 VLEFSVYKK
-53 TLEGDN
+53 DLLGDS
-59 PLNHK
+59 PLSHK
-64 YQVLNDQAFVSF
+64 YHVLNDQAFVSF
-76 VHKDKVQLFNIMQ
+76 VHKGKVQLLNIMKIDEDEKQ
-89 IEETETT
+89 ID
-96 VRCYCENLNLELL
+96 CYCENLNLELL
-109 NEYCNPYKATKAMS
+109 NEYCNAYKATKAMS
-123 FEEYLVAFDILNWG
+123 FEEYLVQFDILSWG
-137 ALTIGTNEVNDK
+137 ALTVGTNEVKDK

-155 TGQDTKLA
+155 TSQETKLA

-180 QLHNNHTFKA
+180 KLNFNHTFKQL
-190 FIVNVYKEY
+190 IINIYKEY

-247 GERVISNPVTR
+247 GERVVSNPVTR

-264 GSNRTYLGGDLKY
+264 GSNKTYLGGDIKY

-307 LYLESYWGDS
+307 LYLESFWGDS
-317 TVGRRDNNW
+317 TVGKRDNNW

-395 TAGGAKYNYAEAK
+395 RAGGAKYDYAAAG

-424 KVTGNILDTID
+424 KVTGNILNTID

-441 VQPIT
+441 VKPIT

-454 TKTIQALNE
+454 TKTIQAINE
-463 ATRLKGRRIGSGQC
+463 ATKLKGRRIGSGQC

-524 KLERSPNASNLQAG
+524 KVDKSPNAGNLKAG
-538 GIYSVKANFG
+538 GIYNVRANRG
-548 APFYTGQWGHTG
+548 APFYTTGWGHTG
-560 IIKSVSSTR
+560 IIKSVSKTR

-577 AGRMYVVENSYEIN
+577 VGRMYVVENSYDIN
-591 AFARGLQTVCYPREI
+591 SFASGLQTVCYPREI

-699 EVETDSQDVLMST
+699 EVETDSQDVLIST

-724 ITYEV
+724 VTYEV
-729 DGYVDLEIG
+729 DGYVDLELG
-738 DVVRIQDDGYQP
+738 DVVRIQDDGYEP
-750 PLILSAR
+750 PLILTAR
-757 VVEQVLSKDNPN
+757 VTEQEISSTNPN

-797 DESIPYEIKLATSNG
+797 DESIPYEIQLATSNG

-817 GTGESVLTPSLQKNG
+817 GVGESVLTPSLQKNG

-843 GDSLIDIGPSLIVKA
+843 GDSLIEIGPSLTVKA

-872 INEELVATAQVS
+872 LNEELVASTQIS
-884 FTDTEDGTD
+884 FTDTEDG
-893 GVGIKSTSVV
+893 
-903 YGLSNSADTQPILWT
+903 
-918 GTIPVAGEG
+918 
-927 QYLWTRK
+927 
-934 ITDYTDDAKE
+934 
-944 DTIEYTYSFQGK
+944 
-956 TGVAGTSIKVS
+956 
-967 KIEYQVGASGT
+967 
-978 VTPSGAWLTT
+978 
-988 IPSVPDGQ
+988 
-996 FLWSKT
+996 
-1002 TMSDNSVIYGISK
+1002 
-1015 QGATG
+1015 
-1020 PKGDKGADGVAG
+1020 
-1032 KDGVGVKTTTITY
+1032 
-1045 GISAN
+1045 
-1050 ETTQPTNWTTSVPA
+1050 
-1064 LVKGQYLWTKT
+1064 
-1075 VWAYTDSTSETGYVK
+1075 
-1090 TYIAKDGNNGSDG
+1090 
-1103 IAGKDGV
+1103 
-1110 GIKTTT
+1110 
-1116 ITYKAS
+1116 
-1122 TSGTVTPN
+1122 
-1130 GTWTSAIPSV
+1130 
-1140 PSGQF
+1140 
-1145 LWTKTVWT
+1145 
-1153 YTDNTNETGY
+1153 
-1163 SVAKMGEKGDKG
+1163 EKGD
-1175 DAGPQGPTGA
+1175 
-1185 TGLQGPKGDQGVIGP
+1185 
-1200 TGADGKP
+1200 DGK
-1207 SYTHIAYATNS
+1207 SSWTAWANS
-1218 TGTTGFSVSDNVG
+1218 E
-1231 KTYIG
+1231 
-1236 MYVDNL
+1236 
-1242 ATDSTDPKKYKW
+1242 
-1254 NLIKGADGAQGI
+1254 
-1266 AGPAGKDGKTPYWH
+1266 DGK
-1280 TAYANSA
+1280 
-1287 DGTVDFSVSDSANKR
+1287 VDFSITESKNR
-1302 YIGQYTDYDA
+1302 RFIGTYTGIEQSTNYLDY
-1312 IDSNDPKKYRWTDM
+1312 KWTDM
-1326 IGTVVVGTNNLIN
+1326 VGTVVVGTNNLID
-1339 GTKSFSGEDWF
+1339 GTKSFVGSDWF

-1372 AQKVSHAKDIMVE
+1372 GQKVSHAKDIIVE

-1420 PREAIIKNVDSNVR
+1420 PRETIIKNVDSSLR

-1457 EQGSFSTGG
+1457 EQGSFSSGG

-1492 ADGAF
+1492 ADGGF

-1548 TMISNANR
+1548 TMVSNANR

-1562 KLENVQLVTEAIT
+1562 KLDDVQLVTEAIT
-1575 QYMSYSNDGLVIK
+1575 QYMSYSEDGLVIK

-1601 RIAFYSGGT
+1601 RISFYSGGT

-1617 GYLQIESGVFTLRL
+1617 GFLQIESGVFTLRL